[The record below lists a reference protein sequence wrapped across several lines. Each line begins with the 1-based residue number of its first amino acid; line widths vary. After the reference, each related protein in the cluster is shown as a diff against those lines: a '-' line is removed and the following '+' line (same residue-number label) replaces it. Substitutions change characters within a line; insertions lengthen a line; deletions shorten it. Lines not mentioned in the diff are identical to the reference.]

1 MAEDKNP
8 QEGQGAATHEVKG
21 GSDNKQFPLIPDGNI
36 ASYTNL
42 YRFVE
47 AVNDLM
53 FNGDTAKR
61 LYSDPA
67 TADDMKCFMPGNTL
81 HLSDL
86 VNVLEKHQNLFNF
99 SKRMTKD
106 DFVALYNYGQKIA
119 EPGRQVPSL
128 EDVNEAVKYYEDK
141 KLTATVEAEKKY
153 EETTKS
159 YDEAKKVR
167 KREGR
172 RVFGHLLGTMG
183 AGLLSLAV
191 PATVFAGLVS
201 LVTVPAISLGWM
213 TGGGIAIFVAGVIAV
228 KYVLPK
234 CFKLFGKAIEKLKEA
249 RKSRKEARKNE
260 KDLDKQRKA
269 ARAEYSACHTQ
280 EVIDKNLSEVT
291 ATRYPGKGRQTE
303 AAAENSDPVL
313 NPSGYENVAEAR
325 ARQTAQT
332 QAAQTKATP
341 DERTAAESEFSEDE
355 LSLFNKFESTPFMLE
370 DEDANLQ
377 SFIDAN
383 KGTPGFNA
391 DTFADRYH
399 AYKASQT
406 NEDERED
413 GSDSEGG
420 APATEEPAAESP
432 EATPDV
438 AAEDAEP
445 TIAPVVEQIRPQTQ
459 TGVVPPSENGGTGNG
474 AGGNGGSG
482 DGGNDEEVEAEN
494 EDLDPDKLFVK
505 VQIPESEQSQT
516 GDAEE
521 PKKVAEAEQIVD
533 AWVDKND
540 GDWAK
545 QCSFGI
551 VQGKDIHYLFRS
563 FNDMDVVLDLGKS
576 AGEHYLDA
584 QYDMD
589 YGFGD
594 DVSLKLTRNEIYILD
609 ESTTEPLS
617 RTEEKYD
624 YRSEPDKAPYRVA
637 ATEMMDGR
645 VMVVRRTWIN
655 KPYASTDEKTYG
667 YYFDHIL
674 MFPQGTKISDINA
687 KKIPFAIGINPNL
700 SQEEILALAKHDHLS
715 EKPLILSPLE
725 IELASESKKEQ
736 TVNAENDGA
745 GGNGGNDNNNDE
757 PENTGDG
764 NGNGGNNGGDNG
776 GSGDTVEEA
785 EDDNQAPV
793 KETVK
798 KPKHDC
804 PFLAIQCFDAIE
816 GEPTEEQINAIYE
829 RTGYRSLEAAK
840 AKYAKKRKIS
850 VDEINLDPAQGKQP
864 NRPWLA
870 KTISEVVGKEGLSD
884 SYETRTGYTDPDLA
898 RQAYAKQRFRKIN
911 KQVLTEL
918 GTSSWSEFT
927 SKSPEET
934 EELWKNLD
942 EKQKTNLYKVLD
954 DLSAEDAEKLLKDL
968 PESLVRRFYK
978 TTVQPSKGEEK
989 IVLMNDKPEEMLI
1002 LFDRY
1007 DKYLASQG
1015 RTWKGDDQFD
1025 SFVDFMTVSQGQDRA
1040 FAERLYGFYKGQKQD
1055 KEAAETENK
1064 GPEASEPVEE
1074 AAPVETQTEPVAET
1088 TPVET
1093 QAAPVET
1100 QAAPVTEATPAQT
1113 SEETTVETQA
1123 EEVATK
1129 KLVTDEEKRVYERF
1143 AAAMATKVDDGQDKE
1158 QLFAGFASRNGI
1170 ETSRAREIYAEI
1182 SKKQT
1187 AEPEQQV
1194 DQTPEVSVAPTEERP
1209 TQVEKVTEE
1218 QPTQVEA
1225 QADEAPVAQEQ
1236 TVEEQPAQDEAPVV
1250 EEQPAQEE
1258 APVVEE
1264 QPAEAPVVDQPIQT
1278 TEQPDVGQTQSQ
1290 PVTPIKPTAPAQT
1303 NAEDNGPEPGEEE

>member
-128 EDVNEAVKYYEDK
+128 EDVDEAVKYYEDK

-201 LVTVPAISLGWM
+201 LVTVPAVSLGWM
-213 TGGGIAIFVAGVIAV
+213 TGGGIAIFAAGVIAV

-260 KDLDKQRKA
+260 KDLAKQKKA

-313 NPSGYENVAEAR
+313 NPSGYENVADAR

-332 QAAQTKATP
+332 QAAQTKATH
-341 DERTAAESEFSEDE
+341 DERNAAESEFSEDE

-370 DEDANLQ
+370 DENANLQ

-391 DTFADRYH
+391 DTFAERYH

-406 NEDERED
+406 NEDERGES
-413 GSDSEGG
+413 SDDSG
-420 APATEEPAAESP
+420 ADDETPVSEEPAAESP
-432 EATPDV
+432 EATSETPTTDTNPAPADEAEESADETSAEPTETPVAPAAAEPTDEAEESADETSAEPTETPVAPTAAEPTAESEEPAAVQTTEETPDV

-459 TGVVPPSENGGTGNG
+459 TEDVPPT
-474 AGGNGGSG
+474 GGNG
-482 DGGNDEEVEAEN
+482 
-494 EDLDPDKLFVK
+494 
-505 VQIPESEQSQT
+505 
-516 GDAEE
+516 
-521 PKKVAEAEQIVD
+521 
-533 AWVDKND
+533 
-540 GDWAK
+540 
-545 QCSFGI
+545 
-551 VQGKDIHYLFRS
+551 
-563 FNDMDVVLDLGKS
+563 
-576 AGEHYLDA
+576 
-584 QYDMD
+584 
-589 YGFGD
+589 D
-594 DVSLKLTRNEIYILD
+594 D
-609 ESTTEPLS
+609 
-617 RTEEKYD
+617 
-624 YRSEPDKAPYRVA
+624 
-637 ATEMMDGR
+637 
-645 VMVVRRTWIN
+645 
-655 KPYASTDEKTYG
+655 
-667 YYFDHIL
+667 
-674 MFPQGTKISDINA
+674 
-687 KKIPFAIGINPNL
+687 
-700 SQEEILALAKHDHLS
+700 
-715 EKPLILSPLE
+715 
-725 IELASESKKEQ
+725 
-736 TVNAENDGA
+736 
-745 GGNGGNDNNNDE
+745 GNGGNDNNNDE
-757 PENTGDG
+757 PENVDEG

-785 EDDNQAPV
+785 EADNQATV

-942 EKQKTNLYKVLD
+942 EKQKTNLYKVLE

-968 PESLVRRFYK
+968 PESLVKQVRARAVLVENQPQRRAQNDASLGTVLGDINSAALTAEFRAYASTEQGKGKISRLESQIDSIMQRTDATPEQNKEDAEKLVRRFYN
-978 TTVQPSKGEEK
+978 TTVQPSKDEEK

-1015 RTWKGDDQFD
+1015 RTWKGDDQLD
-1025 SFVDFMTVSQGQDRA
+1025 SFIDFMTVSQGQDKA

-1055 KEAAETENK
+1055 KEAAKTENK

-1074 AAPVETQTEPVAET
+1074 AAPVETK
-1088 TPVET
+1088 
-1093 QAAPVET
+1093 AAPV
-1100 QAAPVTEATPAQT
+1100 AEATPAQT
-1113 SEETTVETQA
+1113 SEESTTETQA

-1129 KLVTDEEKRVYERF
+1129 KPVTDKEKRVYERF

-1194 DQTPEVSVAPTEERP
+1194 DQTPEVSVAPTEE
-1209 TQVEKVTEE
+1209 QSAQIEEVAEE

-1225 QADEAPVAQEQ
+1225 QADETPVAGEQVAQEQ
-1236 TVEEQPAQDEAPVV
+1236 PAPVEEVVV

-1264 QPAEAPVVDQPIQT
+1264 QPAEAPVVEQQTET
-1278 TEQPDVGQTQSQ
+1278 TEQPDARQTQNQ

-1303 NAEDNGPEPGEEE
+1303 NAEDKGPEPGEEE

>member
-67 TADDMKCFMPGNTL
+67 TADDMQCFMPGNTL

-128 EDVNEAVKYYEDK
+128 EDVDEAVKYYEDK

-201 LVTVPAISLGWM
+201 LVTVPAVSLGWM
-213 TGGGIAIFVAGVIAV
+213 TGGGIAIFAAGVIAV

-313 NPSGYENVAEAR
+313 NPSGYENVADAR

-332 QAAQTKATP
+332 QAAQTKATS

-432 EATPDV
+432 EATSETPTTDTNPALADEAEETADETSAEPTETPAAEPTAESEEPAAVQTTEETPDV
-438 AAEDAEP
+438 AVEDAKP

-459 TGVVPPSENGGTGNG
+459 AEDVPPT
-474 AGGNGGSG
+474 GGNG
-482 DGGNDEEVEAEN
+482 
-494 EDLDPDKLFVK
+494 
-505 VQIPESEQSQT
+505 
-516 GDAEE
+516 
-521 PKKVAEAEQIVD
+521 
-533 AWVDKND
+533 
-540 GDWAK
+540 
-545 QCSFGI
+545 
-551 VQGKDIHYLFRS
+551 
-563 FNDMDVVLDLGKS
+563 
-576 AGEHYLDA
+576 
-584 QYDMD
+584 
-589 YGFGD
+589 D
-594 DVSLKLTRNEIYILD
+594 D
-609 ESTTEPLS
+609 
-617 RTEEKYD
+617 
-624 YRSEPDKAPYRVA
+624 
-637 ATEMMDGR
+637 
-645 VMVVRRTWIN
+645 
-655 KPYASTDEKTYG
+655 
-667 YYFDHIL
+667 
-674 MFPQGTKISDINA
+674 
-687 KKIPFAIGINPNL
+687 
-700 SQEEILALAKHDHLS
+700 
-715 EKPLILSPLE
+715 
-725 IELASESKKEQ
+725 
-736 TVNAENDGA
+736 
-745 GGNGGNDNNNDE
+745 GNGGNDNNNDE
-757 PENTGDG
+757 PENAGDG

-785 EDDNQAPV
+785 EADNQAPV

-1074 AAPVETQTEPVAET
+1074 AAPVETQTAPIAET

-1100 QAAPVTEATPAQT
+1100 QAAPVAEATPAQT
-1113 SEETTVETQA
+1113 SEESTDETQT

-1194 DQTPEVSVAPTEERP
+1194 DQTPEVSVAPTEEQP
-1209 TQVEKVTEE
+1209 TPAEEQPAPVEEVAEE

-1236 TVEEQPAQDEAPVV
+1236 VV

-1258 APVVEE
+1258 APVVQE
-1264 QPAEAPVVDQPIQT
+1264 QPDEAPVVDQPTQT

>member
-128 EDVNEAVKYYEDK
+128 EDVDEAVKYYEDK

-201 LVTVPAISLGWM
+201 LVTVPAVSLGWM
-213 TGGGIAIFVAGVIAV
+213 TGGGIAIFAAGVIAV

-313 NPSGYENVAEAR
+313 NPSGYENVADAR

-332 QAAQTKATP
+332 QAAQTKATH
-341 DERTAAESEFSEDE
+341 DERNAAESEFSEDE

-370 DEDANLQ
+370 DENANLQ

-432 EATPDV
+432 EETPETSTTDTNPSLADEVEEPADETSAEPTETLVAPAEAEPTVEVEESADETSAELTETPAAEPTAESEEPAAVQTTEETPDV

-459 TGVVPPSENGGTGNG
+459 TEDVPP
-474 AGGNGGSG
+474 AGGNGG
-482 DGGNDEEVEAEN
+482 DN
-494 EDLDPDKLFVK
+494 
-505 VQIPESEQSQT
+505 
-516 GDAEE
+516 
-521 PKKVAEAEQIVD
+521 
-533 AWVDKND
+533 
-540 GDWAK
+540 
-545 QCSFGI
+545 
-551 VQGKDIHYLFRS
+551 
-563 FNDMDVVLDLGKS
+563 
-576 AGEHYLDA
+576 
-584 QYDMD
+584 
-589 YGFGD
+589 
-594 DVSLKLTRNEIYILD
+594 
-609 ESTTEPLS
+609 
-617 RTEEKYD
+617 
-624 YRSEPDKAPYRVA
+624 
-637 ATEMMDGR
+637 
-645 VMVVRRTWIN
+645 
-655 KPYASTDEKTYG
+655 
-667 YYFDHIL
+667 
-674 MFPQGTKISDINA
+674 
-687 KKIPFAIGINPNL
+687 
-700 SQEEILALAKHDHLS
+700 
-715 EKPLILSPLE
+715 
-725 IELASESKKEQ
+725 
-736 TVNAENDGA
+736 
-745 GGNGGNDNNNDE
+745 GNGGNDNNDE
-757 PENTGDG
+757 PENADDG

-776 GSGDTVEEA
+776 GSGDTVEEVEA
-785 EDDNQAPV
+785 DNQAPV

-968 PESLVRRFYK
+968 PESLVRRIYK

-1074 AAPVETQTEPVAET
+1074 AVPVETQAAPIAET

-1093 QAAPVET
+1093 QTAPVAET
-1100 QAAPVTEATPAQT
+1100 TPAQT
-1113 SEETTVETQA
+1113 SEESTAETQA

-1143 AAAMATKVDDGQDKE
+1143 AAAMATKDDDGQDKE

-1194 DQTPEVSVAPTEERP
+1194 DQTPEVSVAPTEEQP
-1209 TQVEKVTEE
+1209 TPAEEQSAQVEEVVEE
-1218 QPTQVEA
+1218 QPTPVE
-1225 QADEAPVAQEQ
+1225 EEV
-1236 TVEEQPAQDEAPVV
+1236 VEEQPAPVEEEV
-1250 EEQPAQEE
+1250 AQEQPAQEE

-1264 QPAEAPVVDQPIQT
+1264 QPAEAPVVDQPTQT
-1278 TEQPDVGQTQSQ
+1278 TEQPDVRQTQSQ

>member
-67 TADDMKCFMPGNTL
+67 TADDMQCFMPGNTL

-128 EDVNEAVKYYEDK
+128 EDVDEAVKYYEDK

-201 LVTVPAISLGWM
+201 LVTVPAVSLGWM
-213 TGGGIAIFVAGVIAV
+213 TGGGIAIFAAGVIAV

-260 KDLDKQRKA
+260 KDLAKQKKA

-303 AAAENSDPVL
+303 AAAENSDSVL
-313 NPSGYENVAEAR
+313 NPSGYENVADAR
-325 ARQTAQT
+325 ARQAAQT
-332 QAAQTKATP
+332 QAAKTQATP

-445 TIAPVVEQIRPQTQ
+445 TIKPIVEQQRRPQTQ

-540 GDWAK
+540 GDWAAL
-545 QCSFGI
+545 CPFGI
-551 VQGKDIHYLFRS
+551 IQGKDIHYLFRS

-617 RTEEKYD
+617 RTEENYD

-655 KPYASTDEKTYG
+655 KPYASTNEKTYG

-757 PENTGDG
+757 PENAGDG

-776 GSGDTVEEA
+776 GSGDTVEEVEA
-785 EDDNQAPV
+785 DNQATV

-968 PESLVRRFYK
+968 PESLVRRIYK

-1064 GPEASEPVEE
+1064 GPEVSKPVEE
-1074 AAPVETQTEPVAET
+1074 AAPVETQAAPVAET
-1088 TPVET
+1088 TPT
-1093 QAAPVET
+1093 
-1100 QAAPVTEATPAQT
+1100 QT
-1113 SEETTVETQA
+1113 SEESTAETQA

-1182 SKKQT
+1182 CKKQT

-1194 DQTPEVSVAPTEERP
+1194 DQTPEVSVAPTEE
-1209 TQVEKVTEE
+1209 
-1218 QPTQVEA
+1218 
-1225 QADEAPVAQEQ
+1225 
-1236 TVEEQPAQDEAPVV
+1236 
-1250 EEQPAQEE
+1250 
-1258 APVVEE
+1258 
-1264 QPAEAPVVDQPIQT
+1264 QPAEAPVVDQPTQT

-1303 NAEDNGPEPGEEE
+1303 NAEDKGPEPGEEE

>member
-128 EDVNEAVKYYEDK
+128 EDVDEAVKYYEDK

-191 PATVFAGLVS
+191 PATVFAGLIS
-201 LVTVPAISLGWM
+201 LVTVPAVSLGWM

-249 RKSRKEARKNE
+249 RKPRKEARKNE

-313 NPSGYENVAEAR
+313 NPSGYENVADAR

-332 QAAQTKATP
+332 QAAQTKATH
-341 DERTAAESEFSEDE
+341 DERNAAESEFSEDE

-370 DEDANLQ
+370 DENANLQ

-432 EATPDV
+432 EETPETSTTDTNPSLADEVEEPADETSAEPTETLVAPAEAEPTVEVEEPADETSAELTETPAAEPTAESEEPAAVQTTEETPDV

-459 TGVVPPSENGGTGNG
+459 TEDVPP
-474 AGGNGGSG
+474 AGGNGG
-482 DGGNDEEVEAEN
+482 DN
-494 EDLDPDKLFVK
+494 
-505 VQIPESEQSQT
+505 
-516 GDAEE
+516 
-521 PKKVAEAEQIVD
+521 
-533 AWVDKND
+533 
-540 GDWAK
+540 
-545 QCSFGI
+545 
-551 VQGKDIHYLFRS
+551 
-563 FNDMDVVLDLGKS
+563 
-576 AGEHYLDA
+576 
-584 QYDMD
+584 
-589 YGFGD
+589 
-594 DVSLKLTRNEIYILD
+594 
-609 ESTTEPLS
+609 
-617 RTEEKYD
+617 
-624 YRSEPDKAPYRVA
+624 
-637 ATEMMDGR
+637 
-645 VMVVRRTWIN
+645 
-655 KPYASTDEKTYG
+655 
-667 YYFDHIL
+667 
-674 MFPQGTKISDINA
+674 
-687 KKIPFAIGINPNL
+687 
-700 SQEEILALAKHDHLS
+700 
-715 EKPLILSPLE
+715 
-725 IELASESKKEQ
+725 
-736 TVNAENDGA
+736 
-745 GGNGGNDNNNDE
+745 GNGGNDNNDE
-757 PENTGDG
+757 PENADDG

-776 GSGDTVEEA
+776 GSGDTVEEVEA
-785 EDDNQAPV
+785 DNQAPV

-898 RQAYAKQRFRKIN
+898 RQAYAKQRFGKIN

-942 EKQKTNLYKVLD
+942 EKQKTNLYQVLE
-954 DLSAEDAEKLLKDL
+954 DLSAEDAEKLLKNL
-968 PESLVRRFYK
+968 PESLVKQVRARAVLVENQPQRRAQNDASLGTVLGDINSAALTAEFRAYASTEQGKGKISRLESQIDSIMQRTDATPEQNKEDAEKLVRRFYN

-1015 RTWKGDDQFD
+1015 RTWKGDDQLD
-1025 SFVDFMTVSQGQDRA
+1025 SFIDFMTVSQGQDKA

-1055 KEAAETENK
+1055 KEAAKTENK
-1064 GPEASEPVEE
+1064 GPEVSEPVE
-1074 AAPVETQTEPVAET
+1074 ET

-1093 QAAPVET
+1093 KAAPVEET
-1100 QAAPVTEATPAQT
+1100 TPAQT
-1113 SEETTVETQA
+1113 SEESTAETQA

-1129 KLVTDEEKRVYERF
+1129 KLVTDKEKRVYERF

-1194 DQTPEVSVAPTEERP
+1194 DQTPEVSVAPTEEQP
-1209 TQVEKVTEE
+1209 TQVEKVAEE

-1225 QADEAPVAQEQ
+1225 QADEAPVAGEQ
-1236 TVEEQPAQDEAPVV
+1236 AAKEQPAPVEEQVAQEQPAPV

-1264 QPAEAPVVDQPIQT
+1264 QPAEAPVVEQPTQT
-1278 TEQPDVGQTQSQ
+1278 TEQPDVRQTQSQ
-1290 PVTPIKPTAPAQT
+1290 PITPTQPTAPAQT
-1303 NAEDNGPEPGEEE
+1303 NAEDKGPEPGEEE

>member
-128 EDVNEAVKYYEDK
+128 EDVDEAVKYYEDK

-201 LVTVPAISLGWM
+201 LVTVPAVSLGWM
-213 TGGGIAIFVAGVIAV
+213 TGGGIAIFAAGVIAV

-313 NPSGYENVAEAR
+313 NPSGYENVADAR

-332 QAAQTKATP
+332 QAAQTKATH
-341 DERTAAESEFSEDE
+341 DERNAAESEFSEDE

-370 DEDANLQ
+370 DENANLQ

-383 KGTPGFNA
+383 KGTPGLNA

-432 EATPDV
+432 EETPETSTTDTNPSSADEAEESADETSAEPTETPVAPAAAEPTVEVEESADETSTELAETPVAEPTAESEEPAAVQTTEETPDV

-459 TGVVPPSENGGTGNG
+459 TEDIPP
-474 AGGNGGSG
+474 AG
-482 DGGNDEEVEAEN
+482 DGDN
-494 EDLDPDKLFVK
+494 
-505 VQIPESEQSQT
+505 
-516 GDAEE
+516 
-521 PKKVAEAEQIVD
+521 
-533 AWVDKND
+533 
-540 GDWAK
+540 
-545 QCSFGI
+545 
-551 VQGKDIHYLFRS
+551 
-563 FNDMDVVLDLGKS
+563 
-576 AGEHYLDA
+576 
-584 QYDMD
+584 
-589 YGFGD
+589 
-594 DVSLKLTRNEIYILD
+594 
-609 ESTTEPLS
+609 
-617 RTEEKYD
+617 
-624 YRSEPDKAPYRVA
+624 
-637 ATEMMDGR
+637 
-645 VMVVRRTWIN
+645 
-655 KPYASTDEKTYG
+655 
-667 YYFDHIL
+667 
-674 MFPQGTKISDINA
+674 
-687 KKIPFAIGINPNL
+687 
-700 SQEEILALAKHDHLS
+700 
-715 EKPLILSPLE
+715 
-725 IELASESKKEQ
+725 
-736 TVNAENDGA
+736 
-745 GGNGGNDNNNDE
+745 GNGGNDNNNDE
-757 PENTGDG
+757 PENADDG

-776 GSGDTVEEA
+776 GSGDTVEEVEA
-785 EDDNQAPV
+785 DNQAPV

-898 RQAYAKQRFRKIN
+898 RQAYAKQRFGKIN

-942 EKQKTNLYKVLD
+942 EKQKTNLYQVLE
-954 DLSAEDAEKLLKDL
+954 DLSAEDAEKLLKNL
-968 PESLVRRFYK
+968 PESLVKQVRARAVLVENQPQRRAQNDASLGTVLGDINSAALTAEFRAYASTEQGKGKISRLESQIDSIMQRTDATPEQNKEDAEKLVRRFYN

-1015 RTWKGDDQFD
+1015 RTWKGDDQLD
-1025 SFVDFMTVSQGQDRA
+1025 SFIDFMTVSQGQDKA

-1055 KEAAETENK
+1055 KEAAKTENK
-1064 GPEASEPVEE
+1064 GPEVSEPVE
-1074 AAPVETQTEPVAET
+1074 ET

-1093 QAAPVET
+1093 KAAPVEET
-1100 QAAPVTEATPAQT
+1100 TPAQT
-1113 SEETTVETQA
+1113 SEESTAETQA

-1129 KLVTDEEKRVYERF
+1129 KLVTDKEKRVYERF

-1194 DQTPEVSVAPTEERP
+1194 DQTPEVSVAPTEEQP
-1209 TQVEKVTEE
+1209 TQVEKVAEE

-1225 QADEAPVAQEQ
+1225 QADEAPVAGEQ
-1236 TVEEQPAQDEAPVV
+1236 AAKEQPAPVEEQVAQ
-1250 EEQPAQEE
+1250 EQPAQEE

-1264 QPAEAPVVDQPIQT
+1264 QPAEAPVVEQPTQT
-1278 TEQPDVGQTQSQ
+1278 TEQPDVRQTQSQ
-1290 PVTPIKPTAPAQT
+1290 PVTPTQPTAPAQT
-1303 NAEDNGPEPGEEE
+1303 NAEDKGSEPGEEE

>member
-67 TADDMKCFMPGNTL
+67 TADDMQCFMPGNTL

-201 LVTVPAISLGWM
+201 LVTVPAVSLGWM
-213 TGGGIAIFVAGVIAV
+213 TGGGIAIFAAGVIAV

-313 NPSGYENVAEAR
+313 NPSGYEKVAEAR

-332 QAAQTKATP
+332 QAAQTKATH
-341 DERTAAESEFSEDE
+341 DEITAAESEFSEDE

-432 EATPDV
+432 EATSETPTTDTNPALADEAEESADETSAEPTETPVTPAAAEPTAESEEPTAVQTTEETPDV

-459 TGVVPPSENGGTGNG
+459 AEVVPPT
-474 AGGNGGSG
+474 GGNG
-482 DGGNDEEVEAEN
+482 DN
-494 EDLDPDKLFVK
+494 
-505 VQIPESEQSQT
+505 
-516 GDAEE
+516 
-521 PKKVAEAEQIVD
+521 
-533 AWVDKND
+533 
-540 GDWAK
+540 
-545 QCSFGI
+545 
-551 VQGKDIHYLFRS
+551 
-563 FNDMDVVLDLGKS
+563 
-576 AGEHYLDA
+576 
-584 QYDMD
+584 
-589 YGFGD
+589 
-594 DVSLKLTRNEIYILD
+594 
-609 ESTTEPLS
+609 
-617 RTEEKYD
+617 
-624 YRSEPDKAPYRVA
+624 
-637 ATEMMDGR
+637 
-645 VMVVRRTWIN
+645 
-655 KPYASTDEKTYG
+655 
-667 YYFDHIL
+667 
-674 MFPQGTKISDINA
+674 
-687 KKIPFAIGINPNL
+687 
-700 SQEEILALAKHDHLS
+700 
-715 EKPLILSPLE
+715 
-725 IELASESKKEQ
+725 
-736 TVNAENDGA
+736 
-745 GGNGGNDNNNDE
+745 GNGGNDNNNDE
-757 PENTGDG
+757 PENAGDG

-785 EDDNQAPV
+785 EADNQAPV

-942 EKQKTNLYKVLD
+942 EKQKTNLYKVLE

-968 PESLVRRFYK
+968 PESLVRRIYK

-1064 GPEASEPVEE
+1064 APEASEPVEE
-1074 AAPVETQTEPVAET
+1074 AAPVETK
-1088 TPVET
+1088 
-1093 QAAPVET
+1093 AAPVE
-1100 QAAPVTEATPAQT
+1100 EATPAQT
-1113 SEETTVETQA
+1113 SEESTDETQT

-1129 KLVTDEEKRVYERF
+1129 KQVTDKEKRVYDRF

-1158 QLFAGFASRNGI
+1158 QLFADFASRNGI

-1194 DQTPEVSVAPTEERP
+1194 DQTPEVSVAPTEEQP
-1209 TQVEKVTEE
+1209 TPAEEQSAQVEEVVEE

-1236 TVEEQPAQDEAPVV
+1236 VAKEQPAPVEEEV
-1250 EEQPAQEE
+1250 AQEQPAQEE
-1258 APVVEE
+1258 TPVAME
-1264 QPAEAPVVDQPIQT
+1264 QPAEAPVVDQPTQT

-1303 NAEDNGPEPGEEE
+1303 NAEDKGPEPGEEE

>member
-67 TADDMKCFMPGNTL
+67 TADDMQCFMPGNTL

-128 EDVNEAVKYYEDK
+128 EDVDEAVKYYEDK

-332 QAAQTKATP
+332 QAVQTKATP

-432 EATPDV
+432 EATSETPTTDTNPALADEAEESTDETSAEPTETPVAPAEAEPTDEAEESADETSAEPTETPVAPAAAEPTAESEEPAAVQTTEETPDV

-459 TGVVPPSENGGTGNG
+459 AEDVPPT
-474 AGGNGGSG
+474 G
-482 DGGNDEEVEAEN
+482 DGDN
-494 EDLDPDKLFVK
+494 
-505 VQIPESEQSQT
+505 
-516 GDAEE
+516 
-521 PKKVAEAEQIVD
+521 
-533 AWVDKND
+533 
-540 GDWAK
+540 
-545 QCSFGI
+545 
-551 VQGKDIHYLFRS
+551 
-563 FNDMDVVLDLGKS
+563 
-576 AGEHYLDA
+576 
-584 QYDMD
+584 
-589 YGFGD
+589 
-594 DVSLKLTRNEIYILD
+594 
-609 ESTTEPLS
+609 
-617 RTEEKYD
+617 
-624 YRSEPDKAPYRVA
+624 
-637 ATEMMDGR
+637 
-645 VMVVRRTWIN
+645 
-655 KPYASTDEKTYG
+655 
-667 YYFDHIL
+667 
-674 MFPQGTKISDINA
+674 
-687 KKIPFAIGINPNL
+687 
-700 SQEEILALAKHDHLS
+700 
-715 EKPLILSPLE
+715 
-725 IELASESKKEQ
+725 
-736 TVNAENDGA
+736 
-745 GGNGGNDNNNDE
+745 GNGGNDNNNDE

-776 GSGDTVEEA
+776 GSGDTVEEVEA
-785 EDDNQAPV
+785 DNQAPV

-968 PESLVRRFYK
+968 PESLVRRIYK

-1074 AAPVETQTEPVAET
+1074 AAPVETQAAPVAEAT
-1088 TPVET
+1088 PVETQTAPVET
-1093 QAAPVET
+1093 QAAPVEET
-1100 QAAPVTEATPAQT
+1100 TPAQT
-1113 SEETTVETQA
+1113 SEESTAETQT

-1129 KLVTDEEKRVYERF
+1129 KPVTDKEKRVYERF

-1170 ETSRAREIYAEI
+1170 ETSRAKEIYAEI

-1194 DQTPEVSVAPTEERP
+1194 DQTPEVSVTPTEEQP
-1209 TQVEKVTEE
+1209 TPAEEQPAPVEEVAEE

-1236 TVEEQPAQDEAPVV
+1236 VAKEQPTPVEEQVV
-1250 EEQPAQEE
+1250 EEQPAPVEEEVAQEQPTQEE

-1264 QPAEAPVVDQPIQT
+1264 QPAEAPVVDQPTQT
-1278 TEQPDVGQTQSQ
+1278 TEQPDVRQTQSQ

>member
-128 EDVNEAVKYYEDK
+128 EDVDEAVKYYEDK

-191 PATVFAGLVS
+191 PATVFAGLIS
-201 LVTVPAISLGWM
+201 LVTVPAVSLGWM
-213 TGGGIAIFVAGVIAV
+213 TGGGIAIFAAGVIAV

-260 KDLDKQRKA
+260 KDLAKQKKA

-332 QAAQTKATP
+332 QAAQTKATH
-341 DERTAAESEFSEDE
+341 DERNAAESEFSEDE

-370 DEDANLQ
+370 DENANLQ

-406 NEDERED
+406 NEDEREE

-420 APATEEPAAESP
+420 APATEEPADETHVEPTETPVAPAAAEP
-432 EATPDV
+432 TVEAEESADETHVEPTETPATPTVEVEEPAAVQTTEETPDV

-459 TGVVPPSENGGTGNG
+459 AEDVPPT
-474 AGGNGGSG
+474 GGNGG
-482 DGGNDEEVEAEN
+482 DN
-494 EDLDPDKLFVK
+494 
-505 VQIPESEQSQT
+505 
-516 GDAEE
+516 
-521 PKKVAEAEQIVD
+521 
-533 AWVDKND
+533 
-540 GDWAK
+540 
-545 QCSFGI
+545 
-551 VQGKDIHYLFRS
+551 
-563 FNDMDVVLDLGKS
+563 
-576 AGEHYLDA
+576 
-584 QYDMD
+584 
-589 YGFGD
+589 
-594 DVSLKLTRNEIYILD
+594 
-609 ESTTEPLS
+609 
-617 RTEEKYD
+617 
-624 YRSEPDKAPYRVA
+624 
-637 ATEMMDGR
+637 
-645 VMVVRRTWIN
+645 
-655 KPYASTDEKTYG
+655 
-667 YYFDHIL
+667 
-674 MFPQGTKISDINA
+674 
-687 KKIPFAIGINPNL
+687 
-700 SQEEILALAKHDHLS
+700 
-715 EKPLILSPLE
+715 
-725 IELASESKKEQ
+725 
-736 TVNAENDGA
+736 
-745 GGNGGNDNNNDE
+745 GNGGNDNNDE
-757 PENTGDG
+757 PENADDG

-776 GSGDTVEEA
+776 GSGDTVEEVEA
-785 EDDNQAPV
+785 DNQAPV

-898 RQAYAKQRFRKIN
+898 RQAYAKQRFGKIN

-942 EKQKTNLYKVLD
+942 EKQKTNLYRVLE
-954 DLSAEDAEKLLKDL
+954 DLSAEDAEKLLKNL
-968 PESLVRRFYK
+968 PESLVKQVRARAVLVENQPQRRAQNDASLGTVLGDINSAALTAEFRAYASTEQGKGKISRLESQIDSIMQRTDATPEQNKEDAEKLVRRFYN

-1015 RTWKGDDQFD
+1015 RTWKGDDQLD
-1025 SFVDFMTVSQGQDRA
+1025 SFIDFMTVSQGQDKA

-1055 KEAAETENK
+1055 KEAAKTENK
-1064 GPEASEPVEE
+1064 GPEVSEPVEE
-1074 AAPVETQTEPVAET
+1074 AAPVETQAAPIAET

-1093 QAAPVET
+1093 KAAPVEET
-1100 QAAPVTEATPAQT
+1100 TPAQT
-1113 SEETTVETQA
+1113 SEESTAETQA
-1123 EEVATK
+1123 EEVSTK
-1129 KLVTDEEKRVYERF
+1129 KLVTDKEKRVYERF

-1194 DQTPEVSVAPTEERP
+1194 DQTPEVSVAPTEE
-1209 TQVEKVTEE
+1209 
-1218 QPTQVEA
+1218 QPAQVEA

-1236 TVEEQPAQDEAPVV
+1236 AAKEQPAPVEEEVAKEQPAPVEEQPTQV
-1250 EEQPAQEE
+1250 E

-1264 QPAEAPVVDQPIQT
+1264 QPAEAPVVEQPTQT
-1278 TEQPDVGQTQSQ
+1278 TEQLDVRQTQSQ
-1290 PVTPIKPTAPAQT
+1290 PVTPTQPTAPAQT
-1303 NAEDNGPEPGEEE
+1303 NAEDKGPEPGEEE

>member
-67 TADDMKCFMPGNTL
+67 TADDMQCFMPGNTL

-201 LVTVPAISLGWM
+201 LVTVPAVSLGWM
-213 TGGGIAIFVAGVIAV
+213 TGGGIAIFAAGVIAV

-313 NPSGYENVAEAR
+313 NPSGYEKVAEAR

-391 DTFADRYH
+391 DTFADRYQ

-406 NEDERED
+406 NEDEREY

-445 TIAPVVEQIRPQTQ
+445 TIKPIVEQQRRPQTQ

-540 GDWAK
+540 GDWAAL
-545 QCSFGI
+545 CPFGI
-551 VQGKDIHYLFRS
+551 IQGKDIHYLFRS

-617 RTEEKYD
+617 RTEENYD

-655 KPYASTDEKTYG
+655 KPYASTNEKTYG

-725 IELASESKKEQ
+725 IELASERKKEQ

-776 GSGDTVEEA
+776 GSGDTVEEVEA
-785 EDDNQAPV
+785 DNQAPV

-968 PESLVRRFYK
+968 PESLVRRIYK

-1064 GPEASEPVEE
+1064 APEASKPVEE
-1074 AAPVETQTEPVAET
+1074 AAPVETQTADVTET

-1093 QAAPVET
+1093 KAAPI
-1100 QAAPVTEATPAQT
+1100 AEATPTQT
-1113 SEETTVETQA
+1113 LEESTDETQT

-1143 AAAMATKVDDGQDKE
+1143 AAAMATKDDDGQDKE

-1194 DQTPEVSVAPTEERP
+1194 DQTPEVSVAPTEEQP
-1209 TQVEKVTEE
+1209 TPAEEQSAQVEEVAEE

-1236 TVEEQPAQDEAPVV
+1236 AV

-1264 QPAEAPVVDQPIQT
+1264 QPAEAPVVDQPTQT
-1278 TEQPDVGQTQSQ
+1278 TERPDVGQTQSQ
-1290 PVTPIKPTAPAQT
+1290 PVTPIKPTVPAQT
-1303 NAEDNGPEPGEEE
+1303 NAEDKGPEPGEEE

>member
-67 TADDMKCFMPGNTL
+67 TADDMQCFMPGNTL

-201 LVTVPAISLGWM
+201 LVTVPAVSLGWM
-213 TGGGIAIFVAGVIAV
+213 TGGGIAIFAAGVIAV

-325 ARQTAQT
+325 ARQAAQT
-332 QAAQTKATP
+332 QAAKTQATP

-445 TIAPVVEQIRPQTQ
+445 TIKPIVEQQRRPQTQ

-540 GDWAK
+540 GDWAAL
-545 QCSFGI
+545 CPFGI
-551 VQGKDIHYLFRS
+551 IQGKDIHYLFRS

-617 RTEEKYD
+617 RTEENYD

-655 KPYASTDEKTYG
+655 KPYASTNEKTYG
-667 YYFDHIL
+667 CYFDHIL

-776 GSGDTVEEA
+776 GSGDTVEEVEA
-785 EDDNQAPV
+785 DNQAPV

-968 PESLVRRFYK
+968 PESFVRRIYK

-1074 AAPVETQTEPVAET
+1074 AAPVETQAASIAET
-1088 TPVET
+1088 
-1093 QAAPVET
+1093 
-1100 QAAPVTEATPAQT
+1100 TPAQT
-1113 SEETTVETQA
+1113 SEESTDKTQT

-1170 ETSRAREIYAEI
+1170 ETSRAKEIYAEI

-1194 DQTPEVSVAPTEERP
+1194 DQTPEVSVAPTEEQSTPAEEQP
-1209 TQVEKVTEE
+1209 TQVEEVAEE

-1225 QADEAPVAQEQ
+1225 QAEEAPVAQEE
-1236 TVEEQPAQDEAPVV
+1236 VAQ
-1250 EEQPAQEE
+1250 EQPAQEE
-1258 APVVEE
+1258 APVVQE
-1264 QPAEAPVVDQPIQT
+1264 QPAEAPVVDQPTQT

-1290 PVTPIKPTAPAQT
+1290 PVTPIKPTAPPQT

>member
-67 TADDMKCFMPGNTL
+67 TADDMQCFMPGNTL

-201 LVTVPAISLGWM
+201 LVTVPAVSLGWM
-213 TGGGIAIFVAGVIAV
+213 TGGGIAIFAAGVIAV

-332 QAAQTKATP
+332 QAAQTQATP
-341 DERTAAESEFSEDE
+341 DGRTAAESEFSEDE

-432 EATPDV
+432 EATSETPTTDTNPALADEAEESADETHVEPEETPATPTVEVEESADETSAEPTETPVAPAEAEPTAESEEPAAVQTTEETPDV

-459 TGVVPPSENGGTGNG
+459 TEDVPPT
-474 AGGNGGSG
+474 GGNG
-482 DGGNDEEVEAEN
+482 
-494 EDLDPDKLFVK
+494 
-505 VQIPESEQSQT
+505 
-516 GDAEE
+516 
-521 PKKVAEAEQIVD
+521 
-533 AWVDKND
+533 
-540 GDWAK
+540 
-545 QCSFGI
+545 
-551 VQGKDIHYLFRS
+551 
-563 FNDMDVVLDLGKS
+563 
-576 AGEHYLDA
+576 
-584 QYDMD
+584 
-589 YGFGD
+589 D
-594 DVSLKLTRNEIYILD
+594 D
-609 ESTTEPLS
+609 
-617 RTEEKYD
+617 
-624 YRSEPDKAPYRVA
+624 
-637 ATEMMDGR
+637 
-645 VMVVRRTWIN
+645 
-655 KPYASTDEKTYG
+655 
-667 YYFDHIL
+667 
-674 MFPQGTKISDINA
+674 
-687 KKIPFAIGINPNL
+687 
-700 SQEEILALAKHDHLS
+700 
-715 EKPLILSPLE
+715 
-725 IELASESKKEQ
+725 
-736 TVNAENDGA
+736 
-745 GGNGGNDNNNDE
+745 GNGGNDNNNDE

-785 EDDNQAPV
+785 EADNQAPV

-968 PESLVRRFYK
+968 PESLVKQVRARAVLVENQPQRRAQNDASLGTVLGDINSAALTAEFRAYASTEQGKGKISRLESQIDAIMQRTDATPEQNKEDAEKLVRRFYN

-1015 RTWKGDDQFD
+1015 RTWKGDDQLD
-1025 SFVDFMTVSQGQDRA
+1025 SFIDFMTVSQGQDKA

-1055 KEAAETENK
+1055 KEAAKTENK

-1074 AAPVETQTEPVAET
+1074 AAPVETK
-1088 TPVET
+1088 
-1093 QAAPVET
+1093 AAPVEET
-1100 QAAPVTEATPAQT
+1100 TPAQT
-1113 SEETTVETQA
+1113 SEESTAETQT

-1129 KLVTDEEKRVYERF
+1129 KLVTDKEKRVYERF

-1194 DQTPEVSVAPTEERP
+1194 DQTPEVSVAPTEEQSA
-1209 TQVEKVTEE
+1209 QVEKVTEE

-1225 QADEAPVAQEQ
+1225 QADEAPVAGEQ
-1236 TVEEQPAQDEAPVV
+1236 AVEEQPAPVEEVAKEQPAPV

-1264 QPAEAPVVDQPIQT
+1264 QPAEAPVVDQPTQT
-1278 TEQPDVGQTQSQ
+1278 TEQPDVRQTQSQ
-1290 PVTPIKPTAPAQT
+1290 PITPTQPTAPAQT
-1303 NAEDNGPEPGEEE
+1303 NTEDKGPEPGEEE

>member
-67 TADDMKCFMPGNTL
+67 TADDMQCFMPGNTL

-128 EDVNEAVKYYEDK
+128 EDVNEVVKYYEDK

-201 LVTVPAISLGWM
+201 LVTVPAVSLGWM

-291 ATRYPGKGRQTE
+291 ATCYPGKGRQTE

-332 QAAQTKATP
+332 QAAKTQATP

-432 EATPDV
+432 EATSETPTTDTNPALADEAEESADETSAEPTETPVAPAAAEPTAESEEPEAVQTTEETPDV

-459 TGVVPPSENGGTGNG
+459 TEDVPPT
-474 AGGNGGSG
+474 G
-482 DGGNDEEVEAEN
+482 DGDN
-494 EDLDPDKLFVK
+494 
-505 VQIPESEQSQT
+505 
-516 GDAEE
+516 
-521 PKKVAEAEQIVD
+521 
-533 AWVDKND
+533 
-540 GDWAK
+540 
-545 QCSFGI
+545 
-551 VQGKDIHYLFRS
+551 
-563 FNDMDVVLDLGKS
+563 
-576 AGEHYLDA
+576 
-584 QYDMD
+584 
-589 YGFGD
+589 
-594 DVSLKLTRNEIYILD
+594 
-609 ESTTEPLS
+609 
-617 RTEEKYD
+617 
-624 YRSEPDKAPYRVA
+624 
-637 ATEMMDGR
+637 
-645 VMVVRRTWIN
+645 
-655 KPYASTDEKTYG
+655 
-667 YYFDHIL
+667 
-674 MFPQGTKISDINA
+674 
-687 KKIPFAIGINPNL
+687 
-700 SQEEILALAKHDHLS
+700 
-715 EKPLILSPLE
+715 
-725 IELASESKKEQ
+725 
-736 TVNAENDGA
+736 
-745 GGNGGNDNNNDE
+745 GNGGNDNNNDE
-757 PENTGDG
+757 PENADGG

-776 GSGDTVEEA
+776 GSGDTVEEVEA
-785 EDDNQAPV
+785 DNQAPV

-968 PESLVRRFYK
+968 PESLVRRIYK

-1064 GPEASEPVEE
+1064 GPEVSKPVEE
-1074 AAPVETQTEPVAET
+1074 AVPVETQAAPIAET

-1093 QAAPVET
+1093 QAAPVE
-1100 QAAPVTEATPAQT
+1100 EATPAQT
-1113 SEETTVETQA
+1113 SEESTDETQT

-1129 KLVTDEEKRVYERF
+1129 KQVTDKEKRVYDRF

-1158 QLFAGFASRNGI
+1158 QLFADFASRNGI

-1194 DQTPEVSVAPTEERP
+1194 DQTPEVSVAPTEEQP
-1209 TQVEKVTEE
+1209 TPAEEQSAQVEEVAKE
-1218 QPTQVEA
+1218 QPTPVE
-1225 QADEAPVAQEQ
+1225 EEVAK
-1236 TVEEQPAQDEAPVV
+1236 EQPAPV
-1250 EEQPAQEE
+1250 EEEVAQ
-1258 APVVEE
+1258 E
-1264 QPAEAPVVDQPIQT
+1264 QPAEAPVVDQPTQT

-1303 NAEDNGPEPGEEE
+1303 NAEDKGPEPGEEE

>member
-67 TADDMKCFMPGNTL
+67 TADDMQCFMPGNTL

-128 EDVNEAVKYYEDK
+128 EDVDEAVKYYEDK

-201 LVTVPAISLGWM
+201 LVTVPAVSLGWM
-213 TGGGIAIFVAGVIAV
+213 TGGGIAIFAAGVIAV

-260 KDLDKQRKA
+260 KDLAKQKKA

-313 NPSGYENVAEAR
+313 NPSGYENVADAR

-332 QAAQTKATP
+332 QAAQTKATH
-341 DERTAAESEFSEDE
+341 DERNAAESEFSEDE

-370 DEDANLQ
+370 DENANLQ

-432 EATPDV
+432 EATSETPTTDTNPAPADEAEESADETSVEPTETPVAPAEAAPTDEAEESADETSDEPTETPVASAAAEPTAESEEPAAVQTTEETPDV

-445 TIAPVVEQIRPQTQ
+445 TIAPVVEQTRPQTQ
-459 TGVVPPSENGGTGNG
+459 AEDVPPT
-474 AGGNGGSG
+474 GGNG
-482 DGGNDEEVEAEN
+482 
-494 EDLDPDKLFVK
+494 
-505 VQIPESEQSQT
+505 
-516 GDAEE
+516 
-521 PKKVAEAEQIVD
+521 
-533 AWVDKND
+533 
-540 GDWAK
+540 
-545 QCSFGI
+545 
-551 VQGKDIHYLFRS
+551 
-563 FNDMDVVLDLGKS
+563 
-576 AGEHYLDA
+576 
-584 QYDMD
+584 
-589 YGFGD
+589 D
-594 DVSLKLTRNEIYILD
+594 D
-609 ESTTEPLS
+609 
-617 RTEEKYD
+617 
-624 YRSEPDKAPYRVA
+624 
-637 ATEMMDGR
+637 
-645 VMVVRRTWIN
+645 
-655 KPYASTDEKTYG
+655 
-667 YYFDHIL
+667 
-674 MFPQGTKISDINA
+674 
-687 KKIPFAIGINPNL
+687 
-700 SQEEILALAKHDHLS
+700 
-715 EKPLILSPLE
+715 
-725 IELASESKKEQ
+725 
-736 TVNAENDGA
+736 
-745 GGNGGNDNNNDE
+745 GNGGNDNNNDE
-757 PENTGDG
+757 PENADDG

-776 GSGDTVEEA
+776 GSGDTVEEVEA
-785 EDDNQAPV
+785 DNQAPV

-898 RQAYAKQRFRKIN
+898 RQAYAKQRFGKIN

-942 EKQKTNLYKVLD
+942 EKQKTNLYQVLE
-954 DLSAEDAEKLLKDL
+954 DLSAEDAEKLLKNL
-968 PESLVRRFYK
+968 PESLVKQVRARAVLVENQPQRRAQNDASLGTVLGDINSAALTAEFRAYASTEQGKGKISRLESQIDAIMQRTDATPEQNKEDAEKLVRRFYN
-978 TTVQPSKGEEK
+978 TTVQPSKAEEK

-1015 RTWKGDDQFD
+1015 RTWKGDDQLD
-1025 SFVDFMTVSQGQDRA
+1025 SFIDFMTVSQGQDKA

-1064 GPEASEPVEE
+1064 SPEASEPMEE
-1074 AAPVETQTEPVAET
+1074 V
-1088 TPVET
+1088 
-1093 QAAPVET
+1093 APVET
-1100 QAAPVTEATPAQT
+1100 QAAPIAETTPVETKAAPVEETTPAQT
-1113 SEETTVETQA
+1113 SEESTAETQA

-1129 KLVTDEEKRVYERF
+1129 KPVTDKEKRVYERF

-1194 DQTPEVSVAPTEERP
+1194 EQTPEVSVAPTEEQSA
-1209 TQVEKVTEE
+1209 QVEKVTEE

-1236 TVEEQPAQDEAPVV
+1236 AVEEQPAPV

-1264 QPAEAPVVDQPIQT
+1264 QPAEAPVVDQPTQT

-1290 PVTPIKPTAPAQT
+1290 PVTPTHPTAPAQT
-1303 NAEDNGPEPGEEE
+1303 NAEDKGSEPGEEE

>member
-128 EDVNEAVKYYEDK
+128 EDVDEAVKYYEDK

-191 PATVFAGLVS
+191 PATVFAGLIS
-201 LVTVPAISLGWM
+201 LVTVPAVSLGWM
-213 TGGGIAIFVAGVIAV
+213 TGGGIAIFAAGVIAV

-260 KDLDKQRKA
+260 KDLAKQKKA

-325 ARQTAQT
+325 ARQAAQT
-332 QAAQTKATP
+332 QAAQTKATH
-341 DERTAAESEFSEDE
+341 DERNAAESEFSEDE

-370 DEDANLQ
+370 DENANLQ

-406 NEDERED
+406 NEDEREE

-420 APATEEPAAESP
+420 APATEEPADETHVEPTETPVAPAAAEPTVEVEESADETSAEPTETPVAPAAAEPTVEVEESADETSAELTETPETPTTDTNPAPADEAEEPADETSAEPTETPDVAAEDAEST
-432 EATPDV
+432 ETPDV

-459 TGVVPPSENGGTGNG
+459 AEDVPPT
-474 AGGNGGSG
+474 GGNG
-482 DGGNDEEVEAEN
+482 DN
-494 EDLDPDKLFVK
+494 
-505 VQIPESEQSQT
+505 
-516 GDAEE
+516 
-521 PKKVAEAEQIVD
+521 
-533 AWVDKND
+533 
-540 GDWAK
+540 
-545 QCSFGI
+545 
-551 VQGKDIHYLFRS
+551 
-563 FNDMDVVLDLGKS
+563 
-576 AGEHYLDA
+576 
-584 QYDMD
+584 
-589 YGFGD
+589 
-594 DVSLKLTRNEIYILD
+594 
-609 ESTTEPLS
+609 
-617 RTEEKYD
+617 
-624 YRSEPDKAPYRVA
+624 
-637 ATEMMDGR
+637 
-645 VMVVRRTWIN
+645 
-655 KPYASTDEKTYG
+655 
-667 YYFDHIL
+667 
-674 MFPQGTKISDINA
+674 
-687 KKIPFAIGINPNL
+687 
-700 SQEEILALAKHDHLS
+700 
-715 EKPLILSPLE
+715 
-725 IELASESKKEQ
+725 
-736 TVNAENDGA
+736 
-745 GGNGGNDNNNDE
+745 GNGGNDNNNDE
-757 PENTGDG
+757 PENADDG

-776 GSGDTVEEA
+776 DSGDTVEEV
-785 EDDNQAPV
+785 ESDNQAPV
-793 KETVK
+793 KENVK

-898 RQAYAKQRFRKIN
+898 RQAYAKQRFGKIN

-942 EKQKTNLYKVLD
+942 EKQKTNLYRVLE
-954 DLSAEDAEKLLKDL
+954 DLSAEDAEKLLKNL
-968 PESLVRRFYK
+968 PESLVKQVRARAVLVENQPQRRAQNDASLGTVLGDINSAALTAEFRAYASTEQGKGKISRLESQIDAIMQRTDATPEQNKEDAEKLVRRFYN
-978 TTVQPSKGEEK
+978 TTVQPSKVEDK
-989 IVLMNDKPEEMLI
+989 VVLMNDKPEEMLI

-1015 RTWKGDDQFD
+1015 RTWKGDDQHDAFI
-1025 SFVDFMTVSQGQDRA
+1025 DFMMVSQGQDKA
-1040 FAERLYGFYKGQKQD
+1040 LSEALYNIYKGQKQD

-1064 GPEASEPVEE
+1064 GPEASEPVKE
-1074 AAPVETQTEPVAET
+1074 AAPVETQAAPVEET

-1093 QAAPVET
+1093 QAAPVEET
-1100 QAAPVTEATPAQT
+1100 TPVQT
-1113 SEETTVETQA
+1113 SEESTTETQA

-1129 KLVTDEEKRVYERF
+1129 KPVTDKEKRVYERF

-1194 DQTPEVSVAPTEERP
+1194 DQTPEVSVAPTEEQS
-1209 TQVEKVTEE
+1209 TQVEKVAEE

-1236 TVEEQPAQDEAPVV
+1236 AANEQPAPV
-1250 EEQPAQEE
+1250 EEEVAQ
-1258 APVVEE
+1258 E
-1264 QPAEAPVVDQPIQT
+1264 QPAEAPVVDQPTQA
-1278 TEQPDVGQTQSQ
+1278 TEQPDVRQTQSQ

-1303 NAEDNGPEPGEEE
+1303 NAEDKGPEPGEEE

>member
-128 EDVNEAVKYYEDK
+128 EDVDEAVKYYEDK

-332 QAAQTKATP
+332 QAAKTQATP

-432 EATPDV
+432 EATSETPTTDTNPALADEAEESADETSAEPTETPVAPAEAEPTDEAEETADETSAESTETPAAEPTAESEEPAAVQTTEETPDV

-459 TGVVPPSENGGTGNG
+459 AEDVPSTDGNG
-474 AGGNGGSG
+474 
-482 DGGNDEEVEAEN
+482 
-494 EDLDPDKLFVK
+494 
-505 VQIPESEQSQT
+505 
-516 GDAEE
+516 
-521 PKKVAEAEQIVD
+521 
-533 AWVDKND
+533 
-540 GDWAK
+540 
-545 QCSFGI
+545 
-551 VQGKDIHYLFRS
+551 
-563 FNDMDVVLDLGKS
+563 
-576 AGEHYLDA
+576 
-584 QYDMD
+584 
-589 YGFGD
+589 D
-594 DVSLKLTRNEIYILD
+594 D
-609 ESTTEPLS
+609 
-617 RTEEKYD
+617 
-624 YRSEPDKAPYRVA
+624 
-637 ATEMMDGR
+637 
-645 VMVVRRTWIN
+645 
-655 KPYASTDEKTYG
+655 
-667 YYFDHIL
+667 
-674 MFPQGTKISDINA
+674 
-687 KKIPFAIGINPNL
+687 
-700 SQEEILALAKHDHLS
+700 
-715 EKPLILSPLE
+715 
-725 IELASESKKEQ
+725 
-736 TVNAENDGA
+736 
-745 GGNGGNDNNNDE
+745 GNGGNDNNNDE
-757 PENTGDG
+757 PENAGDG

-785 EDDNQAPV
+785 EADNQAPV

-968 PESLVRRFYK
+968 PESLVRRIYK

-1064 GPEASEPVEE
+1064 GPEVSKPVEE
-1074 AAPVETQTEPVAET
+1074 TVPVETQAAPIAET

-1093 QAAPVET
+1093 QAAPV
-1100 QAAPVTEATPAQT
+1100 AEATPAQT
-1113 SEETTVETQA
+1113 SEESTDETQT

-1194 DQTPEVSVAPTEERP
+1194 DQTPEVSVAPAEEQPAPVEEVAKEQP
-1209 TQVEKVTEE
+1209 TQAEAQAEEAPVAEE

-1236 TVEEQPAQDEAPVV
+1236 VV
-1250 EEQPAQEE
+1250 EEQPTQEE

-1264 QPAEAPVVDQPIQT
+1264 QPAEAPVVDQPTQT

-1290 PVTPIKPTAPAQT
+1290 PVTQIKPTAPAQT

>member
-53 FNGDTAKR
+53 FNGATAKR

-128 EDVNEAVKYYEDK
+128 EDVDEAVKYYEDK

-201 LVTVPAISLGWM
+201 LVTVPAVSLGWM

-313 NPSGYENVAEAR
+313 NPSGYENVADAR

-332 QAAQTKATP
+332 QAAQTKATH
-341 DERTAAESEFSEDE
+341 DERNAAESEFSEDE

-370 DEDANLQ
+370 DENANLQ

-420 APATEEPAAESP
+420 APATEEPADETSAEPTETPVVPVAAEPTVEVEESADETSVEPTETPVAPAVEVEEPADETSVEPTETPVAPAAAEPTAESEESADETSAELAETP
-432 EATPDV
+432 VAEPTAESEEPAAVQTTEETPDV

-445 TIAPVVEQIRPQTQ
+445 TIAPVVEQMRPQTQ
-459 TGVVPPSENGGTGNG
+459 TEDVSP
-474 AGGNGGSG
+474 AGGNGG
-482 DGGNDEEVEAEN
+482 DN
-494 EDLDPDKLFVK
+494 
-505 VQIPESEQSQT
+505 
-516 GDAEE
+516 
-521 PKKVAEAEQIVD
+521 
-533 AWVDKND
+533 
-540 GDWAK
+540 
-545 QCSFGI
+545 
-551 VQGKDIHYLFRS
+551 
-563 FNDMDVVLDLGKS
+563 
-576 AGEHYLDA
+576 
-584 QYDMD
+584 
-589 YGFGD
+589 
-594 DVSLKLTRNEIYILD
+594 
-609 ESTTEPLS
+609 
-617 RTEEKYD
+617 
-624 YRSEPDKAPYRVA
+624 
-637 ATEMMDGR
+637 
-645 VMVVRRTWIN
+645 
-655 KPYASTDEKTYG
+655 
-667 YYFDHIL
+667 
-674 MFPQGTKISDINA
+674 
-687 KKIPFAIGINPNL
+687 
-700 SQEEILALAKHDHLS
+700 
-715 EKPLILSPLE
+715 
-725 IELASESKKEQ
+725 
-736 TVNAENDGA
+736 
-745 GGNGGNDNNNDE
+745 GNGGNDNNNDE
-757 PENTGDG
+757 PENADDG

-776 GSGDTVEEA
+776 GSGDTVEEVEA
-785 EDDNQAPV
+785 DNQAPV

-898 RQAYAKQRFRKIN
+898 RQAYAKQRFGKIN

-934 EELWKNLD
+934 EELWENLD
-942 EKQKTNLYKVLD
+942 EKQKTNLYQVLE
-954 DLSAEDAEKLLKDL
+954 DLSAEDAEKLLKNL
-968 PESLVRRFYK
+968 PESLVKQVRARAVLVENQPQRRAQNDASLGTVLGDINSAALTAEFRAYASTEQGKGKISRLESQIDAIMQRTDATPEQNKEDAEKLVRRFYN

-1015 RTWKGDDQFD
+1015 RTWKGDDQLD
-1025 SFVDFMTVSQGQDRA
+1025 SFIDFMTVSQGQDKA

-1055 KEAAETENK
+1055 KEAAKTENK
-1064 GPEASEPVEE
+1064 GPEASEPVKE
-1074 AAPVETQTEPVAET
+1074 
-1088 TPVET
+1088 
-1093 QAAPVET
+1093 AAPVET
-1100 QAAPVTEATPAQT
+1100 QAAPVEETTPAQT
-1113 SEETTVETQA
+1113 SEESTTETQA

-1129 KLVTDEEKRVYERF
+1129 KLVTDKEKRVYERF

-1194 DQTPEVSVAPTEERP
+1194 DQTPEVSVAPTEEQP
-1209 TQVEKVTEE
+1209 TQVEKVAEE

-1225 QADEAPVAQEQ
+1225 PADEAPVAQEQ
-1236 TVEEQPAQDEAPVV
+1236 AAKEQPAPVEEEVAKEQPAPVEEQPTQV
-1250 EEQPAQEE
+1250 E

-1264 QPAEAPVVDQPIQT
+1264 QPAEAPVVDQPTQT
-1278 TEQPDVGQTQSQ
+1278 TEQPDVRQTQSQ
-1290 PVTPIKPTAPAQT
+1290 PVTPTQPTAPAQT
-1303 NAEDNGPEPGEEE
+1303 NAEDKGPEPGEEE

>member
-128 EDVNEAVKYYEDK
+128 EDVDEAVKYYEDK

-201 LVTVPAISLGWM
+201 LVTVPAVSLGWM

-260 KDLDKQRKA
+260 KDLAKQKKA

-325 ARQTAQT
+325 ARQAAQT
-332 QAAQTKATP
+332 QAAQTKATH
-341 DERTAAESEFSEDE
+341 DERNAAESEFSEDE

-370 DEDANLQ
+370 DENANLQ

-406 NEDERED
+406 SEDERED

-420 APATEEPAAESP
+420 APATEESAAESP
-432 EATPDV
+432 EETPETSTTDTNPSLADEAEEPADETSAELTETPVAPAEAEPTVEVEESADETSAELAETPAAPATVVPTVEVEESADETSAELAETLAAEPTAESEEPAAVQTTEETPDV

-459 TGVVPPSENGGTGNG
+459 AEDVPPT
-474 AGGNGGSG
+474 GGNG
-482 DGGNDEEVEAEN
+482 DN
-494 EDLDPDKLFVK
+494 
-505 VQIPESEQSQT
+505 
-516 GDAEE
+516 
-521 PKKVAEAEQIVD
+521 
-533 AWVDKND
+533 
-540 GDWAK
+540 
-545 QCSFGI
+545 
-551 VQGKDIHYLFRS
+551 
-563 FNDMDVVLDLGKS
+563 
-576 AGEHYLDA
+576 
-584 QYDMD
+584 
-589 YGFGD
+589 
-594 DVSLKLTRNEIYILD
+594 
-609 ESTTEPLS
+609 
-617 RTEEKYD
+617 
-624 YRSEPDKAPYRVA
+624 
-637 ATEMMDGR
+637 
-645 VMVVRRTWIN
+645 
-655 KPYASTDEKTYG
+655 
-667 YYFDHIL
+667 
-674 MFPQGTKISDINA
+674 
-687 KKIPFAIGINPNL
+687 
-700 SQEEILALAKHDHLS
+700 
-715 EKPLILSPLE
+715 
-725 IELASESKKEQ
+725 
-736 TVNAENDGA
+736 
-745 GGNGGNDNNNDE
+745 GNGGNDNNNDE
-757 PENTGDG
+757 PENADDG

-776 GSGDTVEEA
+776 GSGDTVEEVEA
-785 EDDNQAPV
+785 DNQAPV

-898 RQAYAKQRFRKIN
+898 RQAYAKQRFGKIN

-942 EKQKTNLYKVLD
+942 EKQKTNLYQVLE
-954 DLSAEDAEKLLKDL
+954 DLSAEDAEKLLKNL
-968 PESLVRRFYK
+968 PESLVKQVRARAVLVENQPQRRAQNDASLGTVLGDINSAALTAEFRAYASTEQGKGKISRLESQIDAIMQRTDATPEQNKEDAEKLVRRFYN
-978 TTVQPSKGEEK
+978 TTVQPSKVEDK
-989 IVLMNDKPEEMLI
+989 VVLMNDKPEEMLI

-1015 RTWKGDDQFD
+1015 RTWKGDDQHDAFI
-1025 SFVDFMTVSQGQDRA
+1025 DFMMVSQGQDKA
-1040 FAERLYGFYKGQKQD
+1040 LSEALYNIYKGQKQD

-1064 GPEASEPVEE
+1064 GPEASEPVK
-1074 AAPVETQTEPVAET
+1074 ETA
-1088 TPVET
+1088 PVET
-1093 QAAPVET
+1093 QAAPVEET
-1100 QAAPVTEATPAQT
+1100 TPVETKAAPVEETTPAQT
-1113 SEETTVETQA
+1113 SEESTAETQA

-1129 KLVTDEEKRVYERF
+1129 KPVTDKEKRVYERF

-1194 DQTPEVSVAPTEERP
+1194 DKTPEVSVAPTEEQP

-1236 TVEEQPAQDEAPVV
+1236 AVEEQPAPVEEQVAQEQPAPV
-1250 EEQPAQEE
+1250 EEQPTQVE

-1264 QPAEAPVVDQPIQT
+1264 QPAEAPVVDQPTQI
-1278 TEQPDVGQTQSQ
+1278 TEQPDVRQTQSQ
-1290 PVTPIKPTAPAQT
+1290 PVTPTQPTAPAQT
-1303 NAEDNGPEPGEEE
+1303 NAEDKGSEPGEEE

>member
-67 TADDMKCFMPGNTL
+67 TADDMQCFMPGNTL

-201 LVTVPAISLGWM
+201 LVTVPAVSLGWM
-213 TGGGIAIFVAGVIAV
+213 TGGGIAIFAAGVIAV

-260 KDLDKQRKA
+260 KDLAKQKKA

-332 QAAQTKATP
+332 QAAKTQATH

-406 NEDERED
+406 NEDEREY

-432 EATPDV
+432 EATSETPTTDTNPALADEAEESADETHVEPTETLVAPETPAAEPTAESEEPVAEPTTEETPDV

-459 TGVVPPSENGGTGNG
+459 AEDVPSTDGNG
-474 AGGNGGSG
+474 
-482 DGGNDEEVEAEN
+482 
-494 EDLDPDKLFVK
+494 
-505 VQIPESEQSQT
+505 
-516 GDAEE
+516 
-521 PKKVAEAEQIVD
+521 
-533 AWVDKND
+533 
-540 GDWAK
+540 
-545 QCSFGI
+545 
-551 VQGKDIHYLFRS
+551 
-563 FNDMDVVLDLGKS
+563 
-576 AGEHYLDA
+576 
-584 QYDMD
+584 
-589 YGFGD
+589 D
-594 DVSLKLTRNEIYILD
+594 D
-609 ESTTEPLS
+609 
-617 RTEEKYD
+617 
-624 YRSEPDKAPYRVA
+624 
-637 ATEMMDGR
+637 
-645 VMVVRRTWIN
+645 
-655 KPYASTDEKTYG
+655 
-667 YYFDHIL
+667 
-674 MFPQGTKISDINA
+674 
-687 KKIPFAIGINPNL
+687 
-700 SQEEILALAKHDHLS
+700 
-715 EKPLILSPLE
+715 
-725 IELASESKKEQ
+725 
-736 TVNAENDGA
+736 
-745 GGNGGNDNNNDE
+745 GNGGNDNNNDE
-757 PENTGDG
+757 PENAGDG

-785 EDDNQAPV
+785 EADNQAPV

-968 PESLVRRFYK
+968 PESLVRRIYK

-1074 AAPVETQTEPVAET
+1074 AAPVETQAAPVAET

-1093 QAAPVET
+1093 QAAPV
-1100 QAAPVTEATPAQT
+1100 AEATPAQT
-1113 SEETTVETQA
+1113 SEESTAETQA

-1129 KLVTDEEKRVYERF
+1129 KQVTDKEKRVYERF

-1158 QLFAGFASRNGI
+1158 QLFADFASRNGI

-1194 DQTPEVSVAPTEERP
+1194 DQTPEASVAPTEEQP
-1209 TQVEKVTEE
+1209 TPAEEQSAQVEEVVEE
-1218 QPTQVEA
+1218 QPTPVEA

-1236 TVEEQPAQDEAPVV
+1236 VV
-1250 EEQPAQEE
+1250 EEQPAPVEE
-1258 APVVEE
+1258 VAKEQPAPVEEVAQE
-1264 QPAEAPVVDQPIQT
+1264 QPAEAPVVDQPTQT

>member
-1 MAEDKNP
+1 MAEDNNP

-67 TADDMKCFMPGNTL
+67 TADDMQCFMPGNTL

-86 VNVLEKHQNLFNF
+86 VNVLVKHQNLFNF

-128 EDVNEAVKYYEDK
+128 EDVDEAVKYYEDK

-201 LVTVPAISLGWM
+201 LVTVPAVSLGWM
-213 TGGGIAIFVAGVIAV
+213 TGGGIAIFAAGVIAV

-234 CFKLFGKAIEKLKEA
+234 CFGLFGKAFGKLKA
-249 RKSRKEARKNE
+249 AIKCRKEAKKIE
-260 KDLDKQRKA
+260 KDLAKQKKA

-303 AAAENSDPVL
+303 ASAENSDPVL

-325 ARQTAQT
+325 ARQAAQT
-332 QAAQTKATP
+332 QAAQTQATP
-341 DERTAAESEFSEDE
+341 DGKTAPESEFSEDE
-355 LSLFNKFESTPFMLE
+355 LALFNKFESTPFMLE

-406 NEDERED
+406 NEDERDES
-413 GSDSEGG
+413 SDNSGADDG
-420 APATEEPAAESP
+420 APVSEEPAAESP
-432 EATPDV
+432 EATPVTPTTDTNPSLAVEVEESADETHVEPEETPATPTVEVEEQVEEEPTAATPTAEETPDV

-459 TGVVPPSENGGTGNG
+459 AEDVPPT
-474 AGGNGGSG
+474 GGNG
-482 DGGNDEEVEAEN
+482 DN
-494 EDLDPDKLFVK
+494 
-505 VQIPESEQSQT
+505 
-516 GDAEE
+516 
-521 PKKVAEAEQIVD
+521 
-533 AWVDKND
+533 
-540 GDWAK
+540 
-545 QCSFGI
+545 
-551 VQGKDIHYLFRS
+551 
-563 FNDMDVVLDLGKS
+563 
-576 AGEHYLDA
+576 
-584 QYDMD
+584 
-589 YGFGD
+589 
-594 DVSLKLTRNEIYILD
+594 
-609 ESTTEPLS
+609 
-617 RTEEKYD
+617 
-624 YRSEPDKAPYRVA
+624 
-637 ATEMMDGR
+637 
-645 VMVVRRTWIN
+645 
-655 KPYASTDEKTYG
+655 
-667 YYFDHIL
+667 
-674 MFPQGTKISDINA
+674 
-687 KKIPFAIGINPNL
+687 
-700 SQEEILALAKHDHLS
+700 
-715 EKPLILSPLE
+715 
-725 IELASESKKEQ
+725 
-736 TVNAENDGA
+736 
-745 GGNGGNDNNNDE
+745 GNGGNDNNNDE
-757 PENTGDG
+757 PENADDG

-776 GSGDTVEEA
+776 GSGDTVEEV
-785 EDDNQAPV
+785 EVDNQAPV
-793 KETVK
+793 KENVK

-898 RQAYAKQRFRKIN
+898 RQAYAKQRFGKIN

-942 EKQKTNLYKVLD
+942 EKQKTNLYQVLE
-954 DLSAEDAEKLLKDL
+954 DLSAEDAEKLLKNL
-968 PESLVRRFYK
+968 PESLVKQVRARAVLVENQPQRRAQNDASLGTVLGDINSAVLTAEFRAYASTEQGKGKISRLESQIDAIMQRTDATPEQNKEDAEKLVRRFYN
-978 TTVQPSKGEEK
+978 TTVQPSKAEEK

-1015 RTWKGDDQFD
+1015 RTWKGDDQLD
-1025 SFVDFMTVSQGQDRA
+1025 SFIDFMTVSQGQDKA

-1055 KEAAETENK
+1055 KEAAKTENK

-1074 AAPVETQTEPVAET
+1074 AAPAETQAAPIAET

-1093 QAAPVET
+1093 QAAPVTET
-1100 QAAPVTEATPAQT
+1100 TPVQT
-1113 SEETTVETQA
+1113 SEESTAETQA

-1129 KLVTDEEKRVYERF
+1129 KPVTDKEKRVYDRF
-1143 AAAMATKVDDGQDKE
+1143 AAAMANKVDEKQDKE
-1158 QLFAGFASRNGI
+1158 QLFAEFALRNGI
-1170 ETSRAREIYAEI
+1170 ETPRAREIYAEI

-1194 DQTPEVSVAPTEERP
+1194 DQTPEVSVAPTEEQSAP
-1209 TQVEKVTEE
+1209 AEEVAQE

-1225 QADEAPVAQEQ
+1225 QTDEAPVAQEQ
-1236 TVEEQPAQDEAPVV
+1236 AAEEQPAPVEEV
-1250 EEQPAQEE
+1250 AQEQPAQEE
-1258 APVVEE
+1258 TPVAME
-1264 QPAEAPVVDQPIQT
+1264 QPSEAPVVDQPTQT

-1290 PVTPIKPTAPAQT
+1290 PVTPTQPTAPAQT

>member
-67 TADDMKCFMPGNTL
+67 TADDMQCFMPGNTL

-201 LVTVPAISLGWM
+201 LVTVPAVSLGWM
-213 TGGGIAIFVAGVIAV
+213 TGGGIAIFAAGVIAV

-313 NPSGYENVAEAR
+313 NPSGYENVADAR

-332 QAAQTKATP
+332 QAAKTQATP

-432 EATPDV
+432 EATSETPTTDTNPALADEAEESADETSDEPTETPVAPAAAEPTDEAEETADETHVEPTETPVTPAADEPTAESEEPAAVQTTEETPDV

-459 TGVVPPSENGGTGNG
+459 TEDVPPT
-474 AGGNGGSG
+474 G
-482 DGGNDEEVEAEN
+482 DGDN
-494 EDLDPDKLFVK
+494 
-505 VQIPESEQSQT
+505 
-516 GDAEE
+516 
-521 PKKVAEAEQIVD
+521 
-533 AWVDKND
+533 
-540 GDWAK
+540 
-545 QCSFGI
+545 
-551 VQGKDIHYLFRS
+551 
-563 FNDMDVVLDLGKS
+563 
-576 AGEHYLDA
+576 
-584 QYDMD
+584 
-589 YGFGD
+589 
-594 DVSLKLTRNEIYILD
+594 
-609 ESTTEPLS
+609 
-617 RTEEKYD
+617 
-624 YRSEPDKAPYRVA
+624 
-637 ATEMMDGR
+637 
-645 VMVVRRTWIN
+645 
-655 KPYASTDEKTYG
+655 
-667 YYFDHIL
+667 
-674 MFPQGTKISDINA
+674 
-687 KKIPFAIGINPNL
+687 
-700 SQEEILALAKHDHLS
+700 
-715 EKPLILSPLE
+715 
-725 IELASESKKEQ
+725 
-736 TVNAENDGA
+736 
-745 GGNGGNDNNNDE
+745 GNGGNDNNNDE

-776 GSGDTVEEA
+776 GSGDTVEDVEA
-785 EDDNQAPV
+785 DNQATV

-927 SKSPEET
+927 SKSQEET

-968 PESLVRRFYK
+968 PESLVRRIYK

-1064 GPEASEPVEE
+1064 GPEASEPVAETT
-1074 AAPVETQTEPVAET
+1074 PVETQAAPIAET

-1093 QAAPVET
+1093 QAAPV
-1100 QAAPVTEATPAQT
+1100 AEATPAQT
-1113 SEETTVETQA
+1113 SEESTDETQT
-1123 EEVATK
+1123 EEVETK

-1194 DQTPEVSVAPTEERP
+1194 DQTPEVSVAPTEEQP
-1209 TQVEKVTEE
+1209 TPAEEQSAQVEEVAEE

-1236 TVEEQPAQDEAPVV
+1236 VAKEQPTPVEEEVAQ
-1250 EEQPAQEE
+1250 EQPAQEE
-1258 APVVEE
+1258 APVDEE
-1264 QPAEAPVVDQPIQT
+1264 QPAEAPVVDQPTQT

>member
-1 MAEDKNP
+1 MAEDNNP

-67 TADDMKCFMPGNTL
+67 TADDMQCFMPGNTL

-86 VNVLEKHQNLFNF
+86 VNVLVKHQNLFNF

-128 EDVNEAVKYYEDK
+128 EDVDEAVKYYEDK

-201 LVTVPAISLGWM
+201 LVTVPAVSLGWM
-213 TGGGIAIFVAGVIAV
+213 TGGGIAIFAAGVIAV

-234 CFKLFGKAIEKLKEA
+234 CFGLFGKAFGKLKA
-249 RKSRKEARKNE
+249 AIKCRKEAKKIE
-260 KDLDKQRKA
+260 KDLAKQKKA

-303 AAAENSDPVL
+303 ASAENSDPVL

-325 ARQTAQT
+325 ARQAAQT
-332 QAAQTKATP
+332 QAAQTQATP
-341 DERTAAESEFSEDE
+341 DGKTAPESEFSEDE
-355 LSLFNKFESTPFMLE
+355 LALFNKFESIPFMLE

-406 NEDERED
+406 NEDERDES
-413 GSDSEGG
+413 SDNSGADDG
-420 APATEEPAAESP
+420 APVSEEPAAESP
-432 EATPDV
+432 EATPVTPTTDTNPSLAVEVEESADETHVEPEEILVTPTVEAEEQVEEEPTAATPTAEETQDV

-445 TIAPVVEQIRPQTQ
+445 TIAPVEEQRSPQTQ
-459 TGVVPPSENGGTGNG
+459 TGAVPPT
-474 AGGNGGSG
+474 
-482 DGGNDEEVEAEN
+482 GGND
-494 EDLDPDKLFVK
+494 
-505 VQIPESEQSQT
+505 
-516 GDAEE
+516 GD
-521 PKKVAEAEQIVD
+521 
-533 AWVDKND
+533 N
-540 GDWAK
+540 
-545 QCSFGI
+545 
-551 VQGKDIHYLFRS
+551 
-563 FNDMDVVLDLGKS
+563 
-576 AGEHYLDA
+576 
-584 QYDMD
+584 
-589 YGFGD
+589 
-594 DVSLKLTRNEIYILD
+594 
-609 ESTTEPLS
+609 
-617 RTEEKYD
+617 
-624 YRSEPDKAPYRVA
+624 
-637 ATEMMDGR
+637 
-645 VMVVRRTWIN
+645 
-655 KPYASTDEKTYG
+655 
-667 YYFDHIL
+667 
-674 MFPQGTKISDINA
+674 
-687 KKIPFAIGINPNL
+687 
-700 SQEEILALAKHDHLS
+700 
-715 EKPLILSPLE
+715 
-725 IELASESKKEQ
+725 
-736 TVNAENDGA
+736 
-745 GGNGGNDNNNDE
+745 GNGGNDNNHDE
-757 PENTGDG
+757 PENAGDG
-764 NGNGGNNGGDNG
+764 NGNGGNNGGGNNGGDNG
-776 GSGDTVEEA
+776 GSGDAVEEVEA
-785 EDDNQAPV
+785 DNQAPV

-942 EKQKTNLYKVLD
+942 EKQKTNLYKVLE
-954 DLSAEDAEKLLKDL
+954 DLSAEDAENLLKDL

-978 TTVQPSKGEEK
+978 TTVQPSKGGEK

-1015 RTWKGDDQFD
+1015 RTWKGDDQLD
-1025 SFVDFMTVSQGQDRA
+1025 SFIDFMTESQGQDRA

-1055 KEAAETENK
+1055 KEAAEAENNDQ
-1064 GPEASEPVEE
+1064 GTPAQPAEAP
-1074 AAPVETQTEPVAET
+1074 AQPAE
-1088 TPVET
+1088 
-1093 QAAPVET
+1093 AAPVET
-1100 QAAPVTEATPAQT
+1100 QAAPVTETTPVQT
-1113 SEETTVETQA
+1113 SEESTAETQA

-1129 KLVTDEEKRVYERF
+1129 KPVTDKEKRVYDRF
-1143 AAAMATKVDDGQDKE
+1143 AAAMANKVDEKQDKE
-1158 QLFAGFASRNGI
+1158 QLFAEFALRNGI
-1170 ETSRAREIYAEI
+1170 ETPRAREIYAEI

-1194 DQTPEVSVAPTEERP
+1194 DQTPEVSVAPTEEQP
-1209 TQVEKVTEE
+1209 TPAEEQSAQVEEVAEE

-1225 QADEAPVAQEQ
+1225 QTDEAPVAQEQ
-1236 TVEEQPAQDEAPVV
+1236 AAEEQPAPVEEV
-1250 EEQPAQEE
+1250 AQEQPAQEE
-1258 APVVEE
+1258 TPVAME
-1264 QPAEAPVVDQPIQT
+1264 QPSEAPVVDQPTQT

-1290 PVTPIKPTAPAQT
+1290 PVTPTQPTAPAQT

>member
-128 EDVNEAVKYYEDK
+128 EDVDEAVKYYEDK

-191 PATVFAGLVS
+191 PATVFAGLIS
-201 LVTVPAISLGWM
+201 LVTVPAVSLGWM

-313 NPSGYENVAEAR
+313 NPSGYENVADAR

-332 QAAQTKATP
+332 QAAQTKATH
-341 DERTAAESEFSEDE
+341 DERNAAESEFSEDE

-370 DEDANLQ
+370 DENANLQ

-432 EATPDV
+432 EETPETSTTDTNPSLADEVEEPADETSAEPTETLVAPAEAEPTVEVEEPADETSAELTETPAAEPTAESEEPAAVQTTEETPDV

-459 TGVVPPSENGGTGNG
+459 TEDVPP
-474 AGGNGGSG
+474 AGGNGG
-482 DGGNDEEVEAEN
+482 DN
-494 EDLDPDKLFVK
+494 
-505 VQIPESEQSQT
+505 
-516 GDAEE
+516 
-521 PKKVAEAEQIVD
+521 
-533 AWVDKND
+533 
-540 GDWAK
+540 
-545 QCSFGI
+545 
-551 VQGKDIHYLFRS
+551 
-563 FNDMDVVLDLGKS
+563 
-576 AGEHYLDA
+576 
-584 QYDMD
+584 
-589 YGFGD
+589 
-594 DVSLKLTRNEIYILD
+594 
-609 ESTTEPLS
+609 
-617 RTEEKYD
+617 
-624 YRSEPDKAPYRVA
+624 
-637 ATEMMDGR
+637 
-645 VMVVRRTWIN
+645 
-655 KPYASTDEKTYG
+655 
-667 YYFDHIL
+667 
-674 MFPQGTKISDINA
+674 
-687 KKIPFAIGINPNL
+687 
-700 SQEEILALAKHDHLS
+700 
-715 EKPLILSPLE
+715 
-725 IELASESKKEQ
+725 
-736 TVNAENDGA
+736 
-745 GGNGGNDNNNDE
+745 GNGGNDNNDE
-757 PENTGDG
+757 PENADDG

-776 GSGDTVEEA
+776 GSGDTVEEVEA
-785 EDDNQAPV
+785 DNQAPV

-898 RQAYAKQRFRKIN
+898 RQAYAKQRFGKIN

-942 EKQKTNLYKVLD
+942 EKQKTNLYQVLE
-954 DLSAEDAEKLLKDL
+954 DLSAEDAEKLLKNL
-968 PESLVRRFYK
+968 PESLVKQVRARAVLVENQPQRRAQNDASLGTVLGDINSAALTAEFRAYASTEQGKGKISRLESQIDSIMQRTDATPEQNKEDAEKLVRRFYN

-1015 RTWKGDDQFD
+1015 RTWKGDDQLD
-1025 SFVDFMTVSQGQDRA
+1025 SFIDFMTVSQGQDKA

-1055 KEAAETENK
+1055 KEAAKTENK
-1064 GPEASEPVEE
+1064 GPEVSEPVE
-1074 AAPVETQTEPVAET
+1074 ET

-1093 QAAPVET
+1093 KAAPVEET
-1100 QAAPVTEATPAQT
+1100 TPAQT
-1113 SEETTVETQA
+1113 SEESTAETQA

-1129 KLVTDEEKRVYERF
+1129 KLVTDKEKRVYERF

-1194 DQTPEVSVAPTEERP
+1194 DQTPEVSVAPTEEQP
-1209 TQVEKVTEE
+1209 TQVEKVAEE

-1225 QADEAPVAQEQ
+1225 QADEAPVAGEQ
-1236 TVEEQPAQDEAPVV
+1236 AAKEQPAPVEEQVAQEQPAPV

-1264 QPAEAPVVDQPIQT
+1264 QPAEAPVVEQPTQT
-1278 TEQPDVGQTQSQ
+1278 TEQPDVRQTQSQ
-1290 PVTPIKPTAPAQT
+1290 PITPTQPTAPAQT
-1303 NAEDNGPEPGEEE
+1303 NAEDKGPEPGEEE

>member
-67 TADDMKCFMPGNTL
+67 TADDMQCFMPGNTL

-128 EDVNEAVKYYEDK
+128 EDVDEAVKYYEDK

-201 LVTVPAISLGWM
+201 LVTVPAVSLGWM

-260 KDLDKQRKA
+260 KDLAKQKKA

-332 QAAQTKATP
+332 QAAQTKATH
-341 DERTAAESEFSEDE
+341 DERNAAESEFSEDE

-406 NEDERED
+406 NEDERGES
-413 GSDSEGG
+413 SDNLG
-420 APATEEPAAESP
+420 ADDETSVSEEPAAESP
-432 EATPDV
+432 EATSETPTTDTNSALADKAEEPADETSAEPRETPVAPAAVEPTVEVEESADETSAEPTETPVASAAAEQTVESEEPAAVQTTEETPDV

-459 TGVVPPSENGGTGNG
+459 TEDVSP
-474 AGGNGGSG
+474 AGGNG
-482 DGGNDEEVEAEN
+482 DN
-494 EDLDPDKLFVK
+494 
-505 VQIPESEQSQT
+505 
-516 GDAEE
+516 
-521 PKKVAEAEQIVD
+521 
-533 AWVDKND
+533 
-540 GDWAK
+540 
-545 QCSFGI
+545 
-551 VQGKDIHYLFRS
+551 
-563 FNDMDVVLDLGKS
+563 
-576 AGEHYLDA
+576 
-584 QYDMD
+584 
-589 YGFGD
+589 
-594 DVSLKLTRNEIYILD
+594 
-609 ESTTEPLS
+609 
-617 RTEEKYD
+617 
-624 YRSEPDKAPYRVA
+624 
-637 ATEMMDGR
+637 
-645 VMVVRRTWIN
+645 
-655 KPYASTDEKTYG
+655 
-667 YYFDHIL
+667 
-674 MFPQGTKISDINA
+674 
-687 KKIPFAIGINPNL
+687 
-700 SQEEILALAKHDHLS
+700 
-715 EKPLILSPLE
+715 
-725 IELASESKKEQ
+725 
-736 TVNAENDGA
+736 
-745 GGNGGNDNNNDE
+745 GNGGNDNNNDE
-757 PENTGDG
+757 PENAGDG

-776 GSGDTVEEA
+776 GSGDTVEEVEA
-785 EDDNQAPV
+785 DNQAPV

-898 RQAYAKQRFRKIN
+898 RQAYAKQRFGKIN

-942 EKQKTNLYKVLD
+942 EKQKTNLYQVLE
-954 DLSAEDAEKLLKDL
+954 DLSAEDAEKLLKNL
-968 PESLVRRFYK
+968 PESLVKQVRARAVLVENQPQRRAQNDASLGTVLGDINSAALTAEFRAYASTEQGKGKISRLESQIDAIMQRTDATPEQNKEDAEKLVRRFYN

-1015 RTWKGDDQFD
+1015 RTWKGDDQLD
-1025 SFVDFMTVSQGQDRA
+1025 SFIDFMTVSQGQDKA

-1055 KEAAETENK
+1055 KEAAKTENK
-1064 GPEASEPVEE
+1064 GPEVSKPVEE
-1074 AAPVETQTEPVAET
+1074 AAPVETQAAPVEET

-1093 QAAPVET
+1093 KAAPVEET
-1100 QAAPVTEATPAQT
+1100 TPVQT
-1113 SEETTVETQA
+1113 SEESTAETQT

-1129 KLVTDEEKRVYERF
+1129 KPVTDKEKRVYERF

-1194 DQTPEVSVAPTEERP
+1194 DQTPEVSVAPTEEQSA
-1209 TQVEKVTEE
+1209 QVEEVAEE

-1225 QADEAPVAQEQ
+1225 QADEVPAAQEQ
-1236 TVEEQPAQDEAPVV
+1236 VVEEQPAPVEEEVV

-1264 QPAEAPVVDQPIQT
+1264 QPAEAPVVEQPTQT
-1278 TEQPDVGQTQSQ
+1278 PEQPDVRQTQNQ

-1303 NAEDNGPEPGEEE
+1303 NAEDKGPEPGEEE

>member
-67 TADDMKCFMPGNTL
+67 TADDMQCFMPGNTL

-201 LVTVPAISLGWM
+201 LVTVPAVSLGWM
-213 TGGGIAIFVAGVIAV
+213 TGGGIAIFAAGVIAV

-332 QAAQTKATP
+332 QAAQTQATP
-341 DERTAAESEFSEDE
+341 DGRTAAESEFSEDE

-432 EATPDV
+432 EATSETPTTDTNPALADEAEESADETHVEPEETPATPTVEVEESADETSAEPTETPVAPAEAEPTAESEEPAAVQTTEETPDV

-459 TGVVPPSENGGTGNG
+459 TEDVPPT
-474 AGGNGGSG
+474 GGNG
-482 DGGNDEEVEAEN
+482 
-494 EDLDPDKLFVK
+494 
-505 VQIPESEQSQT
+505 
-516 GDAEE
+516 
-521 PKKVAEAEQIVD
+521 
-533 AWVDKND
+533 
-540 GDWAK
+540 
-545 QCSFGI
+545 
-551 VQGKDIHYLFRS
+551 
-563 FNDMDVVLDLGKS
+563 
-576 AGEHYLDA
+576 
-584 QYDMD
+584 
-589 YGFGD
+589 D
-594 DVSLKLTRNEIYILD
+594 D
-609 ESTTEPLS
+609 
-617 RTEEKYD
+617 
-624 YRSEPDKAPYRVA
+624 
-637 ATEMMDGR
+637 
-645 VMVVRRTWIN
+645 
-655 KPYASTDEKTYG
+655 
-667 YYFDHIL
+667 
-674 MFPQGTKISDINA
+674 
-687 KKIPFAIGINPNL
+687 
-700 SQEEILALAKHDHLS
+700 
-715 EKPLILSPLE
+715 
-725 IELASESKKEQ
+725 
-736 TVNAENDGA
+736 
-745 GGNGGNDNNNDE
+745 GNGGNDNNNDE

-785 EDDNQAPV
+785 EADNQAPV

-968 PESLVRRFYK
+968 PESLVRRFYN
-978 TTVQPSKGEEK
+978 TTVQPSKAEEK

-1015 RTWKGDDQFD
+1015 RTWKGDDQLD
-1025 SFVDFMTVSQGQDRA
+1025 SFIDFMTMSQGQDKA

-1093 QAAPVET
+1093 QAAPVVET
-1100 QAAPVTEATPAQT
+1100 TPVQT
-1113 SEETTVETQA
+1113 SEESTAETQTEEVET
-1123 EEVATK
+1123 K
-1129 KLVTDEEKRVYERF
+1129 KPVTDKEKRVYERF

-1194 DQTPEVSVAPTEERP
+1194 DQTPEVSVAPTEEQP
-1209 TQVEKVTEE
+1209 TPAEEQSAQVEEVVEE

-1225 QADEAPVAQEQ
+1225 QADEAPVAGEQ
-1236 TVEEQPAQDEAPVV
+1236 AVEEQPAPVEEVAKEQPAPV
-1250 EEQPAQEE
+1250 EEQPTQVE

-1264 QPAEAPVVDQPIQT
+1264 QPAEAPVVDQPTQT
-1278 TEQPDVGQTQSQ
+1278 TEQPDVRQTQSQ
-1290 PVTPIKPTAPAQT
+1290 PITPTQPTAPAQT
-1303 NAEDNGPEPGEEE
+1303 NTEDKGPEPGEEE

>member
-67 TADDMKCFMPGNTL
+67 TADDMQCFMPGNTL

-128 EDVNEAVKYYEDK
+128 EDVDEAVKYYEDK

-213 TGGGIAIFVAGVIAV
+213 TGGGIAIFAAGVIAV

-260 KDLDKQRKA
+260 KDLAKQKKA

-303 AAAENSDPVL
+303 ASAENSDPVL

-325 ARQTAQT
+325 ARQAAQT
-332 QAAQTKATP
+332 QAAQTQATP
-341 DERTAAESEFSEDE
+341 DGKTAPESEFSEDE

-406 NEDERED
+406 NEDERDES
-413 GSDSEGG
+413 SDNSGADDG
-420 APATEEPAAESP
+420 APVSEEPAAESP
-432 EATPDV
+432 EATPATSTTDTNPSLAVEVEESADETSAEPTETPVAPAAAEPTAESEEPAVEPTAESEEPAAVQTTEETPDV

-445 TIAPVVEQIRPQTQ
+445 TIAPVEEQRRPQTQ
-459 TGVVPPSENGGTGNG
+459 TGAVPPT
-474 AGGNGGSG
+474 
-482 DGGNDEEVEAEN
+482 GGND
-494 EDLDPDKLFVK
+494 
-505 VQIPESEQSQT
+505 
-516 GDAEE
+516 GD
-521 PKKVAEAEQIVD
+521 
-533 AWVDKND
+533 N
-540 GDWAK
+540 
-545 QCSFGI
+545 
-551 VQGKDIHYLFRS
+551 
-563 FNDMDVVLDLGKS
+563 
-576 AGEHYLDA
+576 
-584 QYDMD
+584 
-589 YGFGD
+589 
-594 DVSLKLTRNEIYILD
+594 
-609 ESTTEPLS
+609 
-617 RTEEKYD
+617 
-624 YRSEPDKAPYRVA
+624 
-637 ATEMMDGR
+637 
-645 VMVVRRTWIN
+645 
-655 KPYASTDEKTYG
+655 
-667 YYFDHIL
+667 
-674 MFPQGTKISDINA
+674 
-687 KKIPFAIGINPNL
+687 
-700 SQEEILALAKHDHLS
+700 
-715 EKPLILSPLE
+715 
-725 IELASESKKEQ
+725 
-736 TVNAENDGA
+736 
-745 GGNGGNDNNNDE
+745 GNGGNDNNHDE
-757 PENTGDG
+757 PENAGDG
-764 NGNGGNNGGDNG
+764 NGNGGNNGGGNNGGDNG
-776 GSGDTVEEA
+776 GSGDAVEEVEA
-785 EDDNQAPV
+785 DNQAPV

-942 EKQKTNLYKVLD
+942 EKQKTNLYQVLE
-954 DLSAEDAEKLLKDL
+954 DLSAEDAEKLLKNL
-968 PESLVRRFYK
+968 PESLVKQVRARAVLVENQPQRRAQNDASLGTVLGDINSAALTAEFRAYASTEQGKGKISRLESQIDAIMQRTDATPEQNKEDAEKLVRRFYN

-1015 RTWKGDDQFD
+1015 RTWKGDDQLD
-1025 SFVDFMTVSQGQDRA
+1025 SFIDFMTVSQGQDKA

-1074 AAPVETQTEPVAET
+1074 AAPVETQAAPVAET

-1093 QAAPVET
+1093 QAAPVEET
-1100 QAAPVTEATPAQT
+1100 TPVQT
-1113 SEETTVETQA
+1113 SEESTAETQT

-1129 KLVTDEEKRVYERF
+1129 KPVTDKEKRVYERF

-1194 DQTPEVSVAPTEERP
+1194 DQTPEVSVAPTEEQP
-1209 TQVEKVTEE
+1209 TPAEE
-1218 QPTQVEA
+1218 QSAQVEA

-1236 TVEEQPAQDEAPVV
+1236 AVEEQPAPVEEEV
-1250 EEQPAQEE
+1250 AQEQPAQEE

-1264 QPAEAPVVDQPIQT
+1264 QPAEAPVVDQPTQT

-1303 NAEDNGPEPGEEE
+1303 NAEDKGPEPGEEE

>member
-67 TADDMKCFMPGNTL
+67 TADDMQCFMPGNTL

-201 LVTVPAISLGWM
+201 LVTVPAVSLGWM
-213 TGGGIAIFVAGVIAV
+213 TGGGIAIFAAGVIAV

-332 QAAQTKATP
+332 QAAQTQATP
-341 DERTAAESEFSEDE
+341 DGRTAAESEFSEDE

-432 EATPDV
+432 EATSETPTTDTNPALADEAEESADETHVEPEETPATPTVEVEESADETSAEPTETPVAPAEAEPTAESEEPAAVQTTEETPDV

-459 TGVVPPSENGGTGNG
+459 TEDVPPT
-474 AGGNGGSG
+474 GGNG
-482 DGGNDEEVEAEN
+482 
-494 EDLDPDKLFVK
+494 
-505 VQIPESEQSQT
+505 
-516 GDAEE
+516 
-521 PKKVAEAEQIVD
+521 
-533 AWVDKND
+533 
-540 GDWAK
+540 
-545 QCSFGI
+545 
-551 VQGKDIHYLFRS
+551 
-563 FNDMDVVLDLGKS
+563 
-576 AGEHYLDA
+576 
-584 QYDMD
+584 
-589 YGFGD
+589 D
-594 DVSLKLTRNEIYILD
+594 D
-609 ESTTEPLS
+609 
-617 RTEEKYD
+617 
-624 YRSEPDKAPYRVA
+624 
-637 ATEMMDGR
+637 
-645 VMVVRRTWIN
+645 
-655 KPYASTDEKTYG
+655 
-667 YYFDHIL
+667 
-674 MFPQGTKISDINA
+674 
-687 KKIPFAIGINPNL
+687 
-700 SQEEILALAKHDHLS
+700 
-715 EKPLILSPLE
+715 
-725 IELASESKKEQ
+725 
-736 TVNAENDGA
+736 
-745 GGNGGNDNNNDE
+745 GNGGNDNNNDE
-757 PENTGDG
+757 PENAGDG

-785 EDDNQAPV
+785 EADNQAPV

-968 PESLVRRFYK
+968 PESLVRRIYK

-1015 RTWKGDDQFD
+1015 RTWKGDDQLD
-1025 SFVDFMTVSQGQDRA
+1025 SFIDFMTMSQGQDKA

-1055 KEAAETENK
+1055 KEAAKTENK
-1064 GPEASEPVEE
+1064 GPEVSEPVE
-1074 AAPVETQTEPVAET
+1074 ET

-1093 QAAPVET
+1093 QAAPVVET
-1100 QAAPVTEATPAQT
+1100 TPVQT
-1113 SEETTVETQA
+1113 SEESTAETQTEEVET
-1123 EEVATK
+1123 K
-1129 KLVTDEEKRVYERF
+1129 KPVTDKEKRVYERF

-1194 DQTPEVSVAPTEERP
+1194 DQTPEVSVAPTEEQP
-1209 TQVEKVTEE
+1209 TPVEEQSAQVEEVAEE

-1225 QADEAPVAQEQ
+1225 QADEAPAAQEQ
-1236 TVEEQPAQDEAPVV
+1236 VVEEQPAPVEEVAKEQPAPV

-1264 QPAEAPVVDQPIQT
+1264 QPAEAPVVDQPTQT
-1278 TEQPDVGQTQSQ
+1278 TEQPDVRQTQSQ
-1290 PVTPIKPTAPAQT
+1290 PITPTQPTAPAQT
-1303 NAEDNGPEPGEEE
+1303 NTEDKGPEPGEEE

>member
-67 TADDMKCFMPGNTL
+67 TADDMQCFMPGNTL

-201 LVTVPAISLGWM
+201 LVTVPAVSLGWM
-213 TGGGIAIFVAGVIAV
+213 TGGGIAIFAAGVIAV

-260 KDLDKQRKA
+260 KDLAKQKKA

-313 NPSGYENVAEAR
+313 NPSGYEKVAEAR

-332 QAAQTKATP
+332 QAAKTQATP

-383 KGTPGFNA
+383 KGTSGFNA

-432 EATPDV
+432 EATSETPTTDTNPALADEAEESADETSAESTETPAAEPTAESEEPAAVQTTEETPDV

-459 TGVVPPSENGGTGNG
+459 AEDVPPT
-474 AGGNGGSG
+474 GGNG
-482 DGGNDEEVEAEN
+482 DN
-494 EDLDPDKLFVK
+494 
-505 VQIPESEQSQT
+505 
-516 GDAEE
+516 
-521 PKKVAEAEQIVD
+521 
-533 AWVDKND
+533 
-540 GDWAK
+540 
-545 QCSFGI
+545 
-551 VQGKDIHYLFRS
+551 
-563 FNDMDVVLDLGKS
+563 
-576 AGEHYLDA
+576 
-584 QYDMD
+584 
-589 YGFGD
+589 
-594 DVSLKLTRNEIYILD
+594 
-609 ESTTEPLS
+609 
-617 RTEEKYD
+617 
-624 YRSEPDKAPYRVA
+624 
-637 ATEMMDGR
+637 
-645 VMVVRRTWIN
+645 
-655 KPYASTDEKTYG
+655 
-667 YYFDHIL
+667 
-674 MFPQGTKISDINA
+674 
-687 KKIPFAIGINPNL
+687 
-700 SQEEILALAKHDHLS
+700 
-715 EKPLILSPLE
+715 
-725 IELASESKKEQ
+725 
-736 TVNAENDGA
+736 
-745 GGNGGNDNNNDE
+745 GNGGNDNNHDE
-757 PENTGDG
+757 PENAGDG

-776 GSGDTVEEA
+776 GSGDTVEEVEA
-785 EDDNQAPV
+785 DNQATV

-829 RTGYRSLEAAK
+829 RTGYSSLEAAK

-918 GTSSWSEFT
+918 GTSSWREFT

-942 EKQKTNLYKVLD
+942 EKQKTNLYRVLE

-968 PESLVRRFYK
+968 PESLVRRSYK

-1025 SFVDFMTVSQGQDRA
+1025 SFIDFMTESQGQDRA

-1064 GPEASEPVEE
+1064 APEASEPVEE
-1074 AAPVETQTEPVAET
+1074 AAPVETK
-1088 TPVET
+1088 
-1093 QAAPVET
+1093 AAPVE
-1100 QAAPVTEATPAQT
+1100 EATPAQT
-1113 SEETTVETQA
+1113 SEESTDETQT

-1129 KLVTDEEKRVYERF
+1129 KQVTDKEKRVYDRF

-1158 QLFAGFASRNGI
+1158 QLFADFASRNGI

-1194 DQTPEVSVAPTEERP
+1194 DQTPEVSVAPTEEQP
-1209 TQVEKVTEE
+1209 TPAEEQSAQVEEVVEE

-1236 TVEEQPAQDEAPVV
+1236 AAEGQPAPVEEEVAQ
-1250 EEQPAQEE
+1250 EQPAQEE
-1258 APVVEE
+1258 APVVQE
-1264 QPAEAPVVDQPIQT
+1264 QPAEAPVVDQPTQT

-1303 NAEDNGPEPGEEE
+1303 NAEDKGPEPGEEE

>member
-67 TADDMKCFMPGNTL
+67 TADDMQCFMPGNTL

-128 EDVNEAVKYYEDK
+128 EDVDEAVKYYEDK

-201 LVTVPAISLGWM
+201 LVTVPAVSLGWM
-213 TGGGIAIFVAGVIAV
+213 TGGGIAIFAAGVIAV

-260 KDLDKQRKA
+260 KDLAKQKKA

-325 ARQTAQT
+325 ARQAAQT
-332 QAAQTKATP
+332 QAAQTKATH
-341 DERTAAESEFSEDE
+341 DERNAAESEFSEDE

-370 DEDANLQ
+370 DENANLQ

-420 APATEEPAAESP
+420 APVSEESAAESP
-432 EATPDV
+432 EATSETPTTDTNPALADEAEESADETSVEPTETPVVPVAAEPTVEVEESADETSAELAETPVAPVTAANAAPADEAEEPADETSAELTETPAAEPTAESEEPAAVQTTEETPDV

-445 TIAPVVEQIRPQTQ
+445 TIAPVVEQMRPQTQ
-459 TGVVPPSENGGTGNG
+459 TEDVSP
-474 AGGNGGSG
+474 AGGNG
-482 DGGNDEEVEAEN
+482 DN
-494 EDLDPDKLFVK
+494 
-505 VQIPESEQSQT
+505 
-516 GDAEE
+516 
-521 PKKVAEAEQIVD
+521 
-533 AWVDKND
+533 
-540 GDWAK
+540 
-545 QCSFGI
+545 
-551 VQGKDIHYLFRS
+551 
-563 FNDMDVVLDLGKS
+563 
-576 AGEHYLDA
+576 
-584 QYDMD
+584 
-589 YGFGD
+589 
-594 DVSLKLTRNEIYILD
+594 
-609 ESTTEPLS
+609 
-617 RTEEKYD
+617 
-624 YRSEPDKAPYRVA
+624 
-637 ATEMMDGR
+637 
-645 VMVVRRTWIN
+645 
-655 KPYASTDEKTYG
+655 
-667 YYFDHIL
+667 
-674 MFPQGTKISDINA
+674 
-687 KKIPFAIGINPNL
+687 
-700 SQEEILALAKHDHLS
+700 
-715 EKPLILSPLE
+715 
-725 IELASESKKEQ
+725 
-736 TVNAENDGA
+736 
-745 GGNGGNDNNNDE
+745 GNGGNDNNNDE
-757 PENTGDG
+757 PENADDG

-776 GSGDTVEEA
+776 GSGDTVEEVEA
-785 EDDNQAPV
+785 DNQAPV

-898 RQAYAKQRFRKIN
+898 RQAYAKQRFGKIN

-927 SKSPEET
+927 LKSPEET

-942 EKQKTNLYKVLD
+942 EKQKTNLYQVLE
-954 DLSAEDAEKLLKDL
+954 DLSAEDAEKLLKNL
-968 PESLVRRFYK
+968 PESLVKQVRARAVLVENQPQRRAQNDASLGTVLGDINSAALTAEFRAYASTEQGKGKISRLESQIDAIMQRTDATPEQNKEDAEKLVRRFYN
-978 TTVQPSKGEEK
+978 TTVQPSKGEDK

-1015 RTWKGDDQFD
+1015 RTWKGDDQLD
-1025 SFVDFMTVSQGQDRA
+1025 SFIDFMTVSQGQDKA

-1074 AAPVETQTEPVAET
+1074 AAPVETQTAPIEET

-1093 QAAPVET
+1093 QAAPIAET
-1100 QAAPVTEATPAQT
+1100 TPAQT
-1113 SEETTVETQA
+1113 SEESTAETQTEEVET
-1123 EEVATK
+1123 K
-1129 KLVTDEEKRVYERF
+1129 KPVTDKEKRVYERF
-1143 AAAMATKVDDGQDKE
+1143 AAAMATKVDDGQDEE

-1187 AEPEQQV
+1187 AEREQQV
-1194 DQTPEVSVAPTEERP
+1194 DQTPEVSVAPTEEQP
-1209 TQVEKVTEE
+1209 TQVEKVAEE

-1236 TVEEQPAQDEAPVV
+1236 AAKEQPAPVEEEVAKEQPAPV

-1264 QPAEAPVVDQPIQT
+1264 QPAEAPVVDQPTQT
-1278 TEQPDVGQTQSQ
+1278 TEQPDVRQTQSQ
-1290 PVTPIKPTAPAQT
+1290 PVTPTQPTAPAQT
-1303 NAEDNGPEPGEEE
+1303 NAEDKGPEPGEEE

>member
-67 TADDMKCFMPGNTL
+67 TADDMQCFMPGNTL

-128 EDVNEAVKYYEDK
+128 EDVDEAVKYYEDK

-201 LVTVPAISLGWM
+201 LVTVPAVSLGWM
-213 TGGGIAIFVAGVIAV
+213 TGGGIAIFAAGVIAV

-260 KDLDKQRKA
+260 KDLAKQKKA

-341 DERTAAESEFSEDE
+341 DGRTAAESEFSEDE

-432 EATPDV
+432 EATPETPTTDTNPASADEAEESADETSAEPTETPVAPAAAEPTDEAEETADETHVEPTETPVAPAAAEPTAESEEPAAVQTTEETPDV

-459 TGVVPPSENGGTGNG
+459 AEDVPPT
-474 AGGNGGSG
+474 G
-482 DGGNDEEVEAEN
+482 DGDN
-494 EDLDPDKLFVK
+494 
-505 VQIPESEQSQT
+505 
-516 GDAEE
+516 
-521 PKKVAEAEQIVD
+521 
-533 AWVDKND
+533 
-540 GDWAK
+540 
-545 QCSFGI
+545 
-551 VQGKDIHYLFRS
+551 
-563 FNDMDVVLDLGKS
+563 
-576 AGEHYLDA
+576 
-584 QYDMD
+584 
-589 YGFGD
+589 
-594 DVSLKLTRNEIYILD
+594 
-609 ESTTEPLS
+609 
-617 RTEEKYD
+617 
-624 YRSEPDKAPYRVA
+624 
-637 ATEMMDGR
+637 
-645 VMVVRRTWIN
+645 
-655 KPYASTDEKTYG
+655 
-667 YYFDHIL
+667 
-674 MFPQGTKISDINA
+674 
-687 KKIPFAIGINPNL
+687 
-700 SQEEILALAKHDHLS
+700 
-715 EKPLILSPLE
+715 
-725 IELASESKKEQ
+725 
-736 TVNAENDGA
+736 
-745 GGNGGNDNNNDE
+745 GNGGNDNNNDE

-785 EDDNQAPV
+785 EADNQAPV

-968 PESLVRRFYK
+968 PESLVRRIYK

-1093 QAAPVET
+1093 QAAPVAET
-1100 QAAPVTEATPAQT
+1100 TPAQT
-1113 SEETTVETQA
+1113 SEESTAETQA

-1194 DQTPEVSVAPTEERP
+1194 DQTPEVSVAPTEEQP
-1209 TQVEKVTEE
+1209 TPAEEQSAQVEEVVEE

-1225 QADEAPVAQEQ
+1225 QADEAPVAGEQ
-1236 TVEEQPAQDEAPVV
+1236 AVEEQQAPVEEEVAKEQPAPVEEQPTQV
-1250 EEQPAQEE
+1250 E

-1264 QPAEAPVVDQPIQT
+1264 QPAEAPVVDQPTQT
-1278 TEQPDVGQTQSQ
+1278 TEQPDVRQTQSQ
-1290 PVTPIKPTAPAQT
+1290 PVTPTQPTAPAQT
-1303 NAEDNGPEPGEEE
+1303 NAEDKGSEPGEEE

>member
-67 TADDMKCFMPGNTL
+67 TADDMQCFMPGNTL

-128 EDVNEAVKYYEDK
+128 EDVDEAVKYYEDK

-201 LVTVPAISLGWM
+201 LVTVPAVSLGWM
-213 TGGGIAIFVAGVIAV
+213 TGGGIAIFAAGVIAV

-260 KDLDKQRKA
+260 KDLAKQKKA

-313 NPSGYENVAEAR
+313 NPSGYENVADAR

-332 QAAQTKATP
+332 QAAQTKATH
-341 DERTAAESEFSEDE
+341 DERNAAESEFSEDE

-370 DEDANLQ
+370 DENANLQ

-420 APATEEPAAESP
+420 APVSEESAAESP
-432 EATPDV
+432 EETPETPTTDTNPALADEAEESADETSVEPTETPVAPAAAEPTVEVEESADETSAELTETPAAEPTAESEEPAAVQTTEETPDV

-459 TGVVPPSENGGTGNG
+459 AEDVPPT
-474 AGGNGGSG
+474 GGNG
-482 DGGNDEEVEAEN
+482 DN
-494 EDLDPDKLFVK
+494 
-505 VQIPESEQSQT
+505 
-516 GDAEE
+516 
-521 PKKVAEAEQIVD
+521 
-533 AWVDKND
+533 
-540 GDWAK
+540 
-545 QCSFGI
+545 
-551 VQGKDIHYLFRS
+551 
-563 FNDMDVVLDLGKS
+563 
-576 AGEHYLDA
+576 
-584 QYDMD
+584 
-589 YGFGD
+589 
-594 DVSLKLTRNEIYILD
+594 
-609 ESTTEPLS
+609 
-617 RTEEKYD
+617 
-624 YRSEPDKAPYRVA
+624 
-637 ATEMMDGR
+637 
-645 VMVVRRTWIN
+645 
-655 KPYASTDEKTYG
+655 
-667 YYFDHIL
+667 
-674 MFPQGTKISDINA
+674 
-687 KKIPFAIGINPNL
+687 
-700 SQEEILALAKHDHLS
+700 
-715 EKPLILSPLE
+715 
-725 IELASESKKEQ
+725 
-736 TVNAENDGA
+736 
-745 GGNGGNDNNNDE
+745 GNGGNDNNNDE
-757 PENTGDG
+757 PENADDG

-776 GSGDTVEEA
+776 GSGDTVEEVEA
-785 EDDNQAPV
+785 DSQASV

-898 RQAYAKQRFRKIN
+898 RQAYAKQRFGKIN

-942 EKQKTNLYKVLD
+942 EKQKTNLYQVLE
-954 DLSAEDAEKLLKDL
+954 DLSAEDAEKLLKNL
-968 PESLVRRFYK
+968 PESLVKQVRARAVLVENQPQRRAQNDASLGTVLGDINSAALTAEFRAYASTEQGKGKISRLESQIDSIMQRTDATPEQNKEDAEKLVRRFYN
-978 TTVQPSKGEEK
+978 TTVQPSKGEDK

-1015 RTWKGDDQFD
+1015 RTWKGDDQLD
-1025 SFVDFMTVSQGQDRA
+1025 SFIDFMTVSQGQDKA

-1055 KEAAETENK
+1055 KEAAKTENK
-1064 GPEASEPVEE
+1064 GPEVSKPVEE
-1074 AAPVETQTEPVAET
+1074 AAPVETQAAPIAET

-1093 QAAPVET
+1093 QAAPVAET
-1100 QAAPVTEATPAQT
+1100 TPAQT
-1113 SEETTVETQA
+1113 SEESTTETQA

-1129 KLVTDEEKRVYERF
+1129 KPVTDKEKRVYERF

-1194 DQTPEVSVAPTEERP
+1194 DQTPEVSVAPTEEQP
-1209 TQVEKVTEE
+1209 TQVEKVAEE

-1236 TVEEQPAQDEAPVV
+1236 AAEEQSAPVEEVAEEQPTQV
-1250 EEQPAQEE
+1250 EEVAK
-1258 APVVEE
+1258 E
-1264 QPAEAPVVDQPIQT
+1264 QPTEAPVVDQPTQT
-1278 TEQPDVGQTQSQ
+1278 TEQLDVRQTQSQ

-1303 NAEDNGPEPGEEE
+1303 NAEDKGPEPGEEE

>member
-67 TADDMKCFMPGNTL
+67 TADDMQCFMPGNTL

-128 EDVNEAVKYYEDK
+128 EDVDEAVKYYEDK

-213 TGGGIAIFVAGVIAV
+213 TGGGIAIFAAGVIAV

-260 KDLDKQRKA
+260 KDLAKQKKA

-313 NPSGYENVAEAR
+313 NPSGYENVADAR

-332 QAAQTKATP
+332 QAAQTKATH

-432 EATPDV
+432 EATPETPTTDTNPAPADEAEESADETSAEPTETPVAPAAAEPTDEAEETADETSAEPTETPVAPETPAAEPTAESEEPAAVQTTEETPDV

-459 TGVVPPSENGGTGNG
+459 TEDVPP
-474 AGGNGGSG
+474 AG
-482 DGGNDEEVEAEN
+482 DGDN
-494 EDLDPDKLFVK
+494 
-505 VQIPESEQSQT
+505 
-516 GDAEE
+516 
-521 PKKVAEAEQIVD
+521 
-533 AWVDKND
+533 
-540 GDWAK
+540 
-545 QCSFGI
+545 
-551 VQGKDIHYLFRS
+551 
-563 FNDMDVVLDLGKS
+563 
-576 AGEHYLDA
+576 
-584 QYDMD
+584 
-589 YGFGD
+589 
-594 DVSLKLTRNEIYILD
+594 
-609 ESTTEPLS
+609 
-617 RTEEKYD
+617 
-624 YRSEPDKAPYRVA
+624 
-637 ATEMMDGR
+637 
-645 VMVVRRTWIN
+645 
-655 KPYASTDEKTYG
+655 
-667 YYFDHIL
+667 
-674 MFPQGTKISDINA
+674 
-687 KKIPFAIGINPNL
+687 
-700 SQEEILALAKHDHLS
+700 
-715 EKPLILSPLE
+715 
-725 IELASESKKEQ
+725 
-736 TVNAENDGA
+736 
-745 GGNGGNDNNNDE
+745 GNGGNDNNNDE

-776 GSGDTVEEA
+776 GSGDTVEEVEA
-785 EDDNQAPV
+785 DNQAPV

-927 SKSPEET
+927 SKSQEET

-968 PESLVRRFYK
+968 PESLVRGIYK

-1015 RTWKGDDQFD
+1015 RTWKGDDQLD
-1025 SFVDFMTVSQGQDRA
+1025 SFIDFMTVSQGQDRA

-1074 AAPVETQTEPVAET
+1074 AAPVETQA

-1093 QAAPVET
+1093 QAAPVEET
-1100 QAAPVTEATPAQT
+1100 TPAQT
-1113 SEETTVETQA
+1113 SEESTAETQA
-1123 EEVATK
+1123 EEVPTK
-1129 KLVTDEEKRVYERF
+1129 KPVTDKEKRVYERF

-1194 DQTPEVSVAPTEERP
+1194 DQTPEVSVAPTEEQP
-1209 TQVEKVTEE
+1209 TQVEKVAEE
-1218 QPTQVEA
+1218 QPTQVE
-1225 QADEAPVAQEQ
+1225 EV
-1236 TVEEQPAQDEAPVV
+1236 VEEQPAPVEEEV
-1250 EEQPAQEE
+1250 AQEQPAQEE

-1264 QPAEAPVVDQPIQT
+1264 QPAEAPVVEQPTQT
-1278 TEQPDVGQTQSQ
+1278 TEQLDVRQTQSQ
-1290 PVTPIKPTAPAQT
+1290 PVTPIEPTAPAQT
-1303 NAEDNGPEPGEEE
+1303 NAEDKGPEPGEEE

>member
-67 TADDMKCFMPGNTL
+67 TADDMQCFMPGNTL

-128 EDVNEAVKYYEDK
+128 EDVDEAVKYYEDK

-201 LVTVPAISLGWM
+201 LVTVPAVSLGWM
-213 TGGGIAIFVAGVIAV
+213 TGGGIAIFAAGVIAV

-260 KDLDKQRKA
+260 KDLAKQKKA

-325 ARQTAQT
+325 ARQAAQT
-332 QAAQTKATP
+332 QAAQTQAAQTQATP
-341 DERTAAESEFSEDE
+341 DGKTAPESEFSEDE
-355 LSLFNKFESTPFMLE
+355 LALFNKFESTPFMLE
-370 DEDANLQ
+370 DENANLQ

-406 NEDERED
+406 SEDERDES
-413 GSDSEGG
+413 SDNSGADDG
-420 APATEEPAAESP
+420 APVSEEPAAESP
-432 EATPDV
+432 EATPVTPTTDTNPSLAVEVEEQADETSVEPAETPVTPTVEVEESADETHVEPEETPVTPIVEAEEQVEEEPTAATPTAEETPDV

-445 TIAPVVEQIRPQTQ
+445 TIAPVEEQRSPQTQ
-459 TGVVPPSENGGTGNG
+459 TGAVPPT
-474 AGGNGGSG
+474 
-482 DGGNDEEVEAEN
+482 GGND
-494 EDLDPDKLFVK
+494 
-505 VQIPESEQSQT
+505 
-516 GDAEE
+516 GD
-521 PKKVAEAEQIVD
+521 
-533 AWVDKND
+533 N
-540 GDWAK
+540 
-545 QCSFGI
+545 
-551 VQGKDIHYLFRS
+551 
-563 FNDMDVVLDLGKS
+563 
-576 AGEHYLDA
+576 
-584 QYDMD
+584 
-589 YGFGD
+589 
-594 DVSLKLTRNEIYILD
+594 
-609 ESTTEPLS
+609 
-617 RTEEKYD
+617 
-624 YRSEPDKAPYRVA
+624 
-637 ATEMMDGR
+637 
-645 VMVVRRTWIN
+645 
-655 KPYASTDEKTYG
+655 
-667 YYFDHIL
+667 
-674 MFPQGTKISDINA
+674 
-687 KKIPFAIGINPNL
+687 
-700 SQEEILALAKHDHLS
+700 
-715 EKPLILSPLE
+715 
-725 IELASESKKEQ
+725 
-736 TVNAENDGA
+736 
-745 GGNGGNDNNNDE
+745 GNGGNDNNDE
-757 PENTGDG
+757 PENAGDG
-764 NGNGGNNGGDNG
+764 NGNGGNNGGGNNGGDNG
-776 GSGDTVEEA
+776 GSGDAVEEVEA
-785 EDDNQAPV
+785 DNQTPV

-942 EKQKTNLYKVLD
+942 EKQKTNLYKVLE

-968 PESLVRRFYK
+968 PESLVRRSYK

-1025 SFVDFMTVSQGQDRA
+1025 SFIDFMTESQGQDRA

-1055 KEAAETENK
+1055 KEAAESENK

-1074 AAPVETQTEPVAET
+1074 TAPVETQAAPVAET

-1093 QAAPVET
+1093 QAAPVTET
-1100 QAAPVTEATPAQT
+1100 TPVQT
-1113 SEETTVETQA
+1113 SEESTAETQA

-1129 KLVTDEEKRVYERF
+1129 KLVTDKEKRVYDRF
-1143 AAAMATKVDDGQDKE
+1143 AAAMANKVDEKQDKE
-1158 QLFAGFASRNGI
+1158 QLFAEFALRNGI

-1194 DQTPEVSVAPTEERP
+1194 DQTPEVSVAPTEEQP
-1209 TQVEKVTEE
+1209 TPAEE
-1218 QPTQVEA
+1218 QPTQVEEVA
-1225 QADEAPVAQEQ
+1225 EEQPTPVEEEV
-1236 TVEEQPAQDEAPVV
+1236 VEEQPAPVEEEV
-1250 EEQPAQEE
+1250 AQEQPAQEE

-1264 QPAEAPVVDQPIQT
+1264 QHAEAPVVDQPTQT
-1278 TEQPDVGQTQSQ
+1278 TEQPDVRQTQSQ
-1290 PVTPIKPTAPAQT
+1290 PVTPTQPTAPAQT
-1303 NAEDNGPEPGEEE
+1303 NAEDKGPEPGEEE

>member
-67 TADDMKCFMPGNTL
+67 TADDMQCFMPGNTL

-201 LVTVPAISLGWM
+201 LVTVPAVSLGWM
-213 TGGGIAIFVAGVIAV
+213 TGGGIAIFAAGVIAV

-332 QAAQTKATP
+332 QAAQTQATP
-341 DERTAAESEFSEDE
+341 DGRTAAESEFSEDE

-432 EATPDV
+432 EATSETPTTDTNPALADEAEESADETHVEPEETPATPTVEVEESADETSAEPTETPVAPAEAEPTAESEEPAAVQTTEETPDV

-459 TGVVPPSENGGTGNG
+459 TEDVPPT
-474 AGGNGGSG
+474 GGNG
-482 DGGNDEEVEAEN
+482 
-494 EDLDPDKLFVK
+494 
-505 VQIPESEQSQT
+505 
-516 GDAEE
+516 
-521 PKKVAEAEQIVD
+521 
-533 AWVDKND
+533 
-540 GDWAK
+540 
-545 QCSFGI
+545 
-551 VQGKDIHYLFRS
+551 
-563 FNDMDVVLDLGKS
+563 
-576 AGEHYLDA
+576 
-584 QYDMD
+584 
-589 YGFGD
+589 D
-594 DVSLKLTRNEIYILD
+594 D
-609 ESTTEPLS
+609 
-617 RTEEKYD
+617 
-624 YRSEPDKAPYRVA
+624 
-637 ATEMMDGR
+637 
-645 VMVVRRTWIN
+645 
-655 KPYASTDEKTYG
+655 
-667 YYFDHIL
+667 
-674 MFPQGTKISDINA
+674 
-687 KKIPFAIGINPNL
+687 
-700 SQEEILALAKHDHLS
+700 
-715 EKPLILSPLE
+715 
-725 IELASESKKEQ
+725 
-736 TVNAENDGA
+736 
-745 GGNGGNDNNNDE
+745 GNGGNDNNNDE

-785 EDDNQAPV
+785 EADNQAPV

-968 PESLVRRFYK
+968 PESLVKQVRARAVLVENQPQRRAQNDASLGTVLGDINSAALTAEFRAYASTEQGKGKISRLESQIDAIMQRTDATPEQNKEDAEKLVRRFYN

-1015 RTWKGDDQFD
+1015 RTWKGDDQLD
-1025 SFVDFMTVSQGQDRA
+1025 SFIDFMTVSQGQDKA

-1055 KEAAETENK
+1055 KEAAKTENK

-1074 AAPVETQTEPVAET
+1074 AAPVETK
-1088 TPVET
+1088 
-1093 QAAPVET
+1093 AAPVEET
-1100 QAAPVTEATPAQT
+1100 TPAQT
-1113 SEETTVETQA
+1113 SEESTAETQT

-1129 KLVTDEEKRVYERF
+1129 KLVTDKEKRVYERF

-1194 DQTPEVSVAPTEERP
+1194 DQTPEVSVAPTEEQSA
-1209 TQVEKVTEE
+1209 QVEKVTEE

-1236 TVEEQPAQDEAPVV
+1236 VVEEQPAPVEEVAKEQPAPV

-1264 QPAEAPVVDQPIQT
+1264 QPAEAPVVDQPTQT
-1278 TEQPDVGQTQSQ
+1278 TEQPDVRQTQSQ
-1290 PVTPIKPTAPAQT
+1290 PITPTQPTAPAQT
-1303 NAEDNGPEPGEEE
+1303 NTEDKGPEPGEEE

>member
-67 TADDMKCFMPGNTL
+67 TADDMQCFMPGNTL

-201 LVTVPAISLGWM
+201 LVTVPAVSLGWM
-213 TGGGIAIFVAGVIAV
+213 TGGGIAIFAAGVIAV

-260 KDLDKQRKA
+260 KDLAKQRKA

-303 AAAENSDPVL
+303 ASAENSDPVL

-325 ARQTAQT
+325 ARQAAQT
-332 QAAQTKATP
+332 QAAQTQATP
-341 DERTAAESEFSEDE
+341 DGKTAPESEFSEDE

-370 DEDANLQ
+370 DENANLQ

-406 NEDERED
+406 SEDERDES
-413 GSDSEGG
+413 SDNSGADDG
-420 APATEEPAAESP
+420 APVSEEPAAESP
-432 EATPDV
+432 EATPVTPTTDTNPSLAVEVEESADETHVEPAETPVAPAAAEPTVEVEESADETSAELAETPAAEPTDEVEESADETSAELAETPAAEPTAESEEPAAVQTTEETPDV

-459 TGVVPPSENGGTGNG
+459 AEDVPPT
-474 AGGNGGSG
+474 GGNG
-482 DGGNDEEVEAEN
+482 DN
-494 EDLDPDKLFVK
+494 
-505 VQIPESEQSQT
+505 
-516 GDAEE
+516 
-521 PKKVAEAEQIVD
+521 
-533 AWVDKND
+533 
-540 GDWAK
+540 
-545 QCSFGI
+545 
-551 VQGKDIHYLFRS
+551 
-563 FNDMDVVLDLGKS
+563 
-576 AGEHYLDA
+576 
-584 QYDMD
+584 
-589 YGFGD
+589 
-594 DVSLKLTRNEIYILD
+594 
-609 ESTTEPLS
+609 
-617 RTEEKYD
+617 
-624 YRSEPDKAPYRVA
+624 
-637 ATEMMDGR
+637 
-645 VMVVRRTWIN
+645 
-655 KPYASTDEKTYG
+655 
-667 YYFDHIL
+667 
-674 MFPQGTKISDINA
+674 
-687 KKIPFAIGINPNL
+687 
-700 SQEEILALAKHDHLS
+700 
-715 EKPLILSPLE
+715 
-725 IELASESKKEQ
+725 
-736 TVNAENDGA
+736 
-745 GGNGGNDNNNDE
+745 GNGGNDNNDE
-757 PENTGDG
+757 PENADDG

-776 GSGDTVEEA
+776 GSGDTVEEVEA
-785 EDDNQAPV
+785 DSQAPV

-870 KTISEVVGKEGLSD
+870 KTISEVVRKEGLSD

-898 RQAYAKQRFRKIN
+898 RQAYAKQRFGKIN

-942 EKQKTNLYKVLD
+942 EKQKTNLYQVLE
-954 DLSAEDAEKLLKDL
+954 DLSAEDAEKLLKNL
-968 PESLVRRFYK
+968 PESLVRRIYK

-1074 AAPVETQTEPVAET
+1074 AAPVETQ
-1088 TPVET
+1088 
-1093 QAAPVET
+1093 AAPVET
-1100 QAAPVTEATPAQT
+1100 QAAPVEETTPAQT
-1113 SEETTVETQA
+1113 SEESAAETQA

-1170 ETSRAREIYAEI
+1170 EASRAREIYAEI

-1194 DQTPEVSVAPTEERP
+1194 DQTPEVSVAPTEEQSA
-1209 TQVEKVTEE
+1209 QVEKVAEE

-1236 TVEEQPAQDEAPVV
+1236 AVEEQPAPVEEQPAPVEEEVAQEQVV
-1250 EEQPAQEE
+1250 EEQPAPVEE
-1258 APVVEE
+1258 EVAQE
-1264 QPAEAPVVDQPIQT
+1264 QPAEAPVVDQPTQT

>member
-128 EDVNEAVKYYEDK
+128 EDVDEAVKYYEDK

-191 PATVFAGLVS
+191 PATVFAGLIS
-201 LVTVPAISLGWM
+201 LVTVPAVSLGWM
-213 TGGGIAIFVAGVIAV
+213 TGGGIAIFAAGVIAV

-260 KDLDKQRKA
+260 KDLAKQKKA

-325 ARQTAQT
+325 ARQAAQT
-332 QAAQTKATP
+332 QAAQTKATH
-341 DERTAAESEFSEDE
+341 DERNAAESEFSEDE

-370 DEDANLQ
+370 DENANLQ

-406 NEDERED
+406 NEDEREE

-420 APATEEPAAESP
+420 APATEEPADETHVEPTETPVAPAAAEPTVEVEESADETSAELTETPETPTTDTNPAPADEAEEPADETSAEPTETPDVAAEDAEST
-432 EATPDV
+432 ETPDV

-459 TGVVPPSENGGTGNG
+459 AEDVPPT
-474 AGGNGGSG
+474 GGNG
-482 DGGNDEEVEAEN
+482 DN
-494 EDLDPDKLFVK
+494 
-505 VQIPESEQSQT
+505 
-516 GDAEE
+516 
-521 PKKVAEAEQIVD
+521 
-533 AWVDKND
+533 
-540 GDWAK
+540 
-545 QCSFGI
+545 
-551 VQGKDIHYLFRS
+551 
-563 FNDMDVVLDLGKS
+563 
-576 AGEHYLDA
+576 
-584 QYDMD
+584 
-589 YGFGD
+589 
-594 DVSLKLTRNEIYILD
+594 
-609 ESTTEPLS
+609 
-617 RTEEKYD
+617 
-624 YRSEPDKAPYRVA
+624 
-637 ATEMMDGR
+637 
-645 VMVVRRTWIN
+645 
-655 KPYASTDEKTYG
+655 
-667 YYFDHIL
+667 
-674 MFPQGTKISDINA
+674 
-687 KKIPFAIGINPNL
+687 
-700 SQEEILALAKHDHLS
+700 
-715 EKPLILSPLE
+715 
-725 IELASESKKEQ
+725 
-736 TVNAENDGA
+736 
-745 GGNGGNDNNNDE
+745 GNGGNDNNNDE
-757 PENTGDG
+757 PENADDG

-776 GSGDTVEEA
+776 DSGDTVEEV
-785 EDDNQAPV
+785 ESDNQAPV
-793 KETVK
+793 KENVK

-898 RQAYAKQRFRKIN
+898 RQAYAKQRFGKIN

-942 EKQKTNLYKVLD
+942 EKQKTNLYRVLE
-954 DLSAEDAEKLLKDL
+954 DLSAEDAEKLLKNL
-968 PESLVRRFYK
+968 PESLVKQVRARAVLVENQPQRRAQNDASLGTVLGDINSAALTAEFRAYASTEQGKGKISRLESQIDAIMQRTDATPEQNKEDAEKLVRRFYN
-978 TTVQPSKGEEK
+978 TTVQPSKVEDK
-989 IVLMNDKPEEMLI
+989 VVLMNDKPEEMLI

-1015 RTWKGDDQFD
+1015 RTWKGDDQHDAFI
-1025 SFVDFMTVSQGQDRA
+1025 DFMMVSQGQDKA
-1040 FAERLYGFYKGQKQD
+1040 LSEALYNIYKGQKQD

-1064 GPEASEPVEE
+1064 GPEASEPVKE
-1074 AAPVETQTEPVAET
+1074 AAPVETQAAPVEET

-1093 QAAPVET
+1093 QAAPVEET
-1100 QAAPVTEATPAQT
+1100 TPVQT
-1113 SEETTVETQA
+1113 SEESTTETQA

-1129 KLVTDEEKRVYERF
+1129 KPVTDKEKRVYERF

-1194 DQTPEVSVAPTEERP
+1194 DQTPEVSVAPTEEQS
-1209 TQVEKVTEE
+1209 TQVEKVAEE

-1236 TVEEQPAQDEAPVV
+1236 AANEQPAPV
-1250 EEQPAQEE
+1250 EEEVAQ
-1258 APVVEE
+1258 E
-1264 QPAEAPVVDQPIQT
+1264 QPAEAPVVDQPTQA
-1278 TEQPDVGQTQSQ
+1278 TEQPDVRQTQSQ

-1303 NAEDNGPEPGEEE
+1303 NAEDKGPEPGEEE

>member
-67 TADDMKCFMPGNTL
+67 TADDMQCFMPGNTL

-128 EDVNEAVKYYEDK
+128 EDVNEALKYYEDK

-201 LVTVPAISLGWM
+201 LVTVPAVSLGWM
-213 TGGGIAIFVAGVIAV
+213 TGGGIAIFAAGVIAV

-260 KDLDKQRKA
+260 KDLAKQKKA

-313 NPSGYENVAEAR
+313 NPSGYENVADAR

-332 QAAQTKATP
+332 QAAQTKATH

-432 EATPDV
+432 EATPETPTTDTNPALADEAEETADETSAEPTETPVAPETPAAEPTAESEEPAAVQTTEETPDV

-459 TGVVPPSENGGTGNG
+459 TEDVPPT
-474 AGGNGGSG
+474 GGNG
-482 DGGNDEEVEAEN
+482 DN
-494 EDLDPDKLFVK
+494 
-505 VQIPESEQSQT
+505 
-516 GDAEE
+516 
-521 PKKVAEAEQIVD
+521 
-533 AWVDKND
+533 
-540 GDWAK
+540 
-545 QCSFGI
+545 
-551 VQGKDIHYLFRS
+551 
-563 FNDMDVVLDLGKS
+563 
-576 AGEHYLDA
+576 
-584 QYDMD
+584 
-589 YGFGD
+589 
-594 DVSLKLTRNEIYILD
+594 
-609 ESTTEPLS
+609 
-617 RTEEKYD
+617 
-624 YRSEPDKAPYRVA
+624 
-637 ATEMMDGR
+637 
-645 VMVVRRTWIN
+645 
-655 KPYASTDEKTYG
+655 
-667 YYFDHIL
+667 
-674 MFPQGTKISDINA
+674 
-687 KKIPFAIGINPNL
+687 
-700 SQEEILALAKHDHLS
+700 
-715 EKPLILSPLE
+715 
-725 IELASESKKEQ
+725 
-736 TVNAENDGA
+736 
-745 GGNGGNDNNNDE
+745 GNGGNDNNHDE
-757 PENTGDG
+757 PENIGDG

-776 GSGDTVEEA
+776 GSGDTVEEVEA
-785 EDDNQAPV
+785 DNQAPV

-968 PESLVRRFYK
+968 PESLVRRIYK

-1074 AAPVETQTEPVAET
+1074 AAPVETQ
-1088 TPVET
+1088 
-1093 QAAPVET
+1093 AAPVET
-1100 QAAPVTEATPAQT
+1100 QAAPVEETTPAQT
-1113 SEETTVETQA
+1113 SEESAAETQA

-1170 ETSRAREIYAEI
+1170 EASRAREIYAEI

-1194 DQTPEVSVAPTEERP
+1194 DQTPEVSVAPTEEQSA
-1209 TQVEKVTEE
+1209 QVEKVAEE

-1236 TVEEQPAQDEAPVV
+1236 AVEEQPAPVEEQPAPVEEEVAQEQVV
-1250 EEQPAQEE
+1250 EEQPAPVEE
-1258 APVVEE
+1258 EVAQE
-1264 QPAEAPVVDQPIQT
+1264 QPAEAPVVDQPTQT